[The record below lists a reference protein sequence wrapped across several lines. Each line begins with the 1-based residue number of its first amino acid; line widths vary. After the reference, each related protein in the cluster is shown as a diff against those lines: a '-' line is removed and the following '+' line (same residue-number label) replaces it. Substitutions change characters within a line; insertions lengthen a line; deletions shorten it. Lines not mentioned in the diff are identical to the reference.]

1 MSWTDSHP
9 IEPVVYRW
17 RVVGA
22 FVAALALVFSVAAP
36 AALPGIVGAV
46 AEAQTT
52 ALRAE
57 LDSADQL
64 SIPAGDTA
72 TFEGHFVDGGTVEE
86 LEFNAKASQL
96 EFEGAAYTLTI
107 DGEEIPVREG
117 DNLVV
122 DTTSNAATF
131 RVTGLNADV
140 PAGAAFSLETPAV
153 AEESELSGVSVDAR
167 GVAEETTDESTPE
180 SGETSE
186 APAEGGAPLEI
197 SDVDAAP
204 ARLMAAPNIAP
215 YAAGDITTYAAGDRT
230 ITLQNDGYQEKEF
243 RTYPYTRFIPNFKIP
258 VSELSGGKLNLPAGT
273 VVTLT
278 AKGNSGMASSPDD
291 FIVYYTNTNGGW
303 SEVKATYKKINA
315 TTYEVTLPQI
325 TIGGAAQIQFRGV
338 HRTNNN
344 TVFTASFT
352 APEQCK
358 SPVERRLAKRELT
371 AAEFTNGS
379 PVYVVTSEPVN
390 RTRNTSVLRR
400 QIDQGRDYQQV
411 GEKTPWVYNS
421 LAFNSS
427 DNWLYAVSQ
436 IRGENGDPCYPAGH
450 LLQINPATGV
460 VHDLGPILTSGS
472 TGTPFETSSDRDL
485 LNAGVY
491 TSEGF
496 FVANTS
502 TSGTRRLYRIDVD
515 NVTAK
520 RVFGNQQSFSEDWA
534 VLPQAQ
540 KYMWGF
546 QSRSK
551 AGDKLILERID
562 TQTGAVK
569 TWDLTGIKTL
579 DGHTIS
585 NPSASWGKAWTYSNG
600 NLGFGSGSSDANQL
614 GFELK
619 ISNPDS
625 ESPTFEL
632 VNIMNNLP
640 ASFNTDAA
648 SDLVPPPPALQSNIA
663 VKKQRSETKAVNGE
677 VRTFWTISVENTT
690 ANASSGGTF
699 WEYLPTDTHYGVNAS
714 GPTAKFEGFGPG
726 STLVNGRNPGPNE
739 IGPGAGIYAGMT
751 VPSGADGESRYMKGY
766 VGTLPGHA
774 KVEYVVSAPV
784 RTDKYGNLKTVC
796 SPNKV
801 AFQATDGEAG
811 SDNVATEACFSKV
824 AVDSAP
830 QPVPGAANEY
840 TAKYNVVVAAPDA
853 PGFDTNEVIYGK
865 LTDTPKFVGA
875 ATVTGATV
883 IFKDEFN
890 KPSQPQSYQGAGPYE
905 LNKNDTPKIIKPKGV
920 NGSSGQ
926 HVYEVTVRFKLDRSK
941 LDSTSVPAGYPSQP
955 AGNTRCYTKDGL
967 HEPNFGLMNE
977 AEMGG
982 WKDTSC
988 IPLESK
994 QMDVLL
1000 EKASYNPDKP
1010 KEIQTDRL
1018 LGGAQF
1024 TVHRGDAD
1032 GNLKLNADGTV
1043 NTDANPVV
1051 KQSTT
1056 TTTGRVKLEGLDAP
1070 GVYYLIE
1077 TKAPDGYNLLPA
1089 PIKFSTEWDQNGNA
1103 VIKVLSGGTAITSNR
1118 CAESDTAANCVK
1130 KIGVLQ
1136 VADITKGALPKTGGE
1151 GVGLWAL
1158 AGAAIV
1164 AAGCLALRRRPA

>member
-1 MSWTDSHP
+1 MSWTHSHP
-9 IEPVVYRW
+9 DEPVVYRW

-22 FVAALALVFSVAAP
+22 IVAALALVFSVAAP

-64 SIPAGDTA
+64 SVSAGDSA

-96 EFEGAAYTLTI
+96 EFEGAAFTLTI
-107 DGEEIPVREG
+107 DGEDIPVREG

-140 PAGAAFSLETPAV
+140 PAGAAFSLKTPAV
-153 AEESELSGVSVDAR
+153 AEESELSGMSVDAR
-167 GVAEETTDESTPE
+167 GVAEENASASANEESE
-180 SGETSE
+180 ASE
-186 APAEGGAPLEI
+186 APAEDGEPLEV

-204 ARLMAAPNIAP
+204 ARLMAAPNITP
-215 YAAGDITTYAAGDRT
+215 YAAGNQT
-230 ITLQNDGYQEKEF
+230 ITMQNDGYVTPKDQS
-243 RTYPYTRFIPNFKIP
+243 RFIPNFKIP
-258 VSELSGGKLNLPAGT
+258 ASELTGGTLTIPAGT
-273 VVTLT
+273 VVTLKSNET
-278 AKGNSGMASSPDD
+278 IYLSQDSSDMT
-291 FIVYYTNTNGGW
+291 VYYTTASGW
-303 SEVKATYKKINA
+303 AEVKATYKKIGA
-315 TTYEVTLPQI
+315 KEYQVTLPEFI
-325 TIGGAAQIQFRGV
+325 IGGDAQIQFKGV
-338 HRTNNN
+338 HRGRTS
-344 TVFTASFT
+344 TVFTASFSVPPVDCSA
-352 APEQCK
+352 APK
-358 SPVERRLAKRELT
+358 VESKYPPRQLT
-371 AAEFTNGS
+371 AEEYADGN
-379 PVYVVTSEPVN
+379 PVYVVTSTPEDLK
-390 RTRNTSVLRR
+390 RNKSILSR
-400 QIDQGRDYQQV
+400 QIDRGRSYQQV
-411 GEKTPWVYNS
+411 GAESPWVYNS
-421 LAFNSS
+421 LAFNTN

-436 IRGENGDPCYPAGH
+436 ARGLSGDPCLPAGN
-450 LLQINPATGV
+450 LLQINPATGE
-460 VHDLGPILTSGS
+460 VHNLGPILAPG
-472 TGTPFETSSDRDL
+472 TGDMAFESNKDRDF
-485 LNAGVY
+485 LNTGVY

-496 FVANTS
+496 FVGNTAV
-502 TSGTRRLYRIDVD
+502 SGTRRLYKVDID
-515 NVTAK
+515 NVTAQ
-520 RVFGNQQSFSEDWA
+520 RVFGTQQSFSEDWA

-546 QSRSK
+546 QSK
-551 AGDKLILERID
+551 AKAEKKLILERID
-562 TQTGAVK
+562 TQTGAIK
-569 TWDLTGIKTL
+569 TWDLTGMTTL
-579 DGHTIS
+579 DGRTVS

-600 NLGFGSGSSDANQL
+600 DLGFGSGSKDANQL

-619 ISNPDS
+619 ITNPDS
-625 ESPTFEL
+625 DSPKFEL
-632 VNIMNNLP
+632 VNIMDNLP

-648 SDLVPPPPALQSNIA
+648 SDLLPPPPELQSNIA
-663 VKKQRSETKAVNGE
+663 VKKQRSETKVVNGE
-677 VRTFWTISVENTT
+677 LRTFWTISVENTT
-690 ANASSGGTF
+690 DNASSGGTF
-699 WEYLPTDTHYGVNAS
+699 WEYLPTDTHYGVNAT
-714 GPTAKFEGFGPG
+714 GPTARFEGFGPG
-726 STLVNGRNPGPNE
+726 STVINGNMPGPDQY
-739 IGPGAGIYAGMT
+739 GSGTGIYAGMT
-751 VPSGADGESRYMKGY
+751 VPSGTDGESRYMKGF
-766 VGTLPGHA
+766 VGTLPGKA

-784 RTDKYGNLKTVC
+784 RKDEYGNLKTVC

-801 AFQATDGEAG
+801 AFQATDGELSPADD
-811 SDNVATEACFSKV
+811 DNVATEACFNKV
-824 AVDSAP
+824 AVDSTP

-840 TAKYNVVVAAPDA
+840 TAKYNVVVEAPDA
-853 PGFDTNEVIYGK
+853 PGFDTNDVIYGK
-865 LTDTPKFVGA
+865 LTDTPRFVGA

-890 KPSQPQSYQGAGPYE
+890 KTSQPRAYQGAGPFE

-920 NGSSGQ
+920 DGSTGQ

-955 AGNTRCYTKDGL
+955 SGNTRCYTKGGL
-967 HEPNFGLMNE
+967 YEPKFGLMNE

-982 WKDTSC
+982 WKDTDC
-988 IPLESK
+988 IPLETK
-994 QMDVLL
+994 ETMDVLL
-1000 EKASYNPDKP
+1000 EKASYSPDNPD
-1010 KEIQTDRL
+1010 EIQTDGL

-1024 TVHRGDAD
+1024 TVHRSDAN
-1032 GNLKLNADGTV
+1032 GNLKLNADGSV
-1043 NTDANPVV
+1043 NVDANPVV

-1077 TKAPDGYNLLPA
+1077 TKAPNGYNLLPA

-1158 AGAAIV
+1158 AGGAIV

>member
-1 MSWTDSHP
+1 MSWTDAHP
-9 IEPVVYRW
+9 AEPVVYRW
-17 RVVGA
+17 RA
-22 FVAALALVFSVAAP
+22 FAAFIAALALIVGVAAP

-52 ALRAE
+52 ALRTE

-64 SIPAGDTA
+64 SLTAGDSA
-72 TFEGHFVDGGTVEE
+72 TFEGHFVDAGTVEE
-86 LEFNAKASQL
+86 LEFTVETAGL
-96 EFEGAAYTLTI
+96 EFEGSAYTLTI

-122 DTTSNAATF
+122 KSTSSSVTF
-131 RVTGLNADV
+131 RITGLSTDV
-140 PAGAAFSLETPAV
+140 PAGAAFSLKTPAV
-153 AEESELSGVSVDAR
+153 AEDSELSGMSVDVR
-167 GVAEETTDESTPE
+167 GVAEETPSTSSTESSETPE
-180 SGETSE
+180 APSE
-186 APAEGGAPLEI
+186 VTEPLEI
-197 SDVDAAP
+197 ADVDEAP
-204 ARLMAAPNIAP
+204 ARLMAAPNITP
-215 YAAGDITTYAAGDRT
+215 YAAGDRT
-230 ITLQNDGYQEKEF
+230 ITMQNDGYVLKGS
-243 RTYPYTRFIPNFKIP
+243 RYIPNFKIP
-258 VSELSGGKLNLPAGT
+258 SDELFGGQLSIPQGT
-273 VVTLT
+273 VVTL
-278 AKGNSGMASSPDD
+278 KSSVNSNLSTNPEDLT
-291 FIVYYTNTNGGW
+291 IYYTGANGGW
-303 SEVKATYKKINA
+303 YEAKATYKKISA
-315 TTYEVTLPQI
+315 KEYQVTLPRI
-325 TIGGAAQIQFRGV
+325 TIGGNAQIQFKGV
-338 HRTNNN
+338 HRGPVN

-352 APEQCK
+352 VPAKEECQD
-358 SPVERRLAKRELT
+358 PVTSRQPKRDLT
-371 AAEFTNGS
+371 PAEFADGS
-379 PVYVVTSEPVN
+379 PVYVVTSEPKD
-390 RTRNTSVLRR
+390 LRR
-400 QIDQGRDYQQV
+400 DTSILSRQVKQGRDFRQV
-411 GEKTPWVYNS
+411 GEPTPWVYNA
-421 LAFNSS
+421 LAFDSS

-436 IRGENGDPCYPAGH
+436 SRGRNGDPCYPAGN
-450 LLQINPATGV
+450 LLQINPATGEV
-460 VHDLGPILTSGS
+460 YNLGPILKAGS
-472 TGTPFETSSDRDL
+472 TGTPFETSGDRDL

-496 FVANTS
+496 FVGNTS
-502 TSGTRRLYRIDVD
+502 TSGSRHLYKVDVD
-515 NVTAK
+515 KVTAQ
-520 RVFGNQQSFSEDWA
+520 RVLGSQKSYSEDWA

-546 QSRSK
+546 QSEAQ

-562 TQTGAVK
+562 TQTGDIR

-579 DGHTIS
+579 DGRTIS

-600 NLGFGSGSSDANQL
+600 NLGFGSGSANANQL

-619 ISNPDS
+619 ITNPDDD
-625 ESPTFEL
+625 SPKFEL

-663 VKKQRSETKAVNGE
+663 VKKQRSETKIVNGE
-677 VRTFWTISVENTT
+677 VRTFWTISLENTT
-690 ANASSGGTF
+690 DNASSGGTF
-699 WEYLPTDTHYGVNAS
+699 WEYLPTDTHYGVNATD
-714 GPTAKFEGFGPG
+714 PKAKFEGFGPG
-726 STLVNGRNPGPNE
+726 STVVNGRGPGPNE
-739 IGPGAGIYAGMT
+739 IKPESGIYAGMD
-751 VPSGADGESRYMKGY
+751 VPSATSGEVGYMKGY

-784 RTDKYGNLKTVC
+784 RKDENGNLKTVC

-801 AFQATDGEAG
+801 AFQATDGESSPAED
-811 SDNVATEACFSKV
+811 DNVATEACFNKV
-824 AVDSAP
+824 AVDSKP

-840 TAKYNVVVAAPDA
+840 TAKYNVVVEAPDA

-875 ATVTGATV
+875 ATVTGASV
-883 IFKDEFN
+883 VFKDEFN
-890 KPSQPQSYQGAGPYE
+890 KTSQPQSYPGTGPYE
-905 LNKNDTPKIIKPKGV
+905 LNKNDTPKIIKPKSKGV
-920 NGSSGQ
+920 GGSTGQ

-955 AGNTRCYTKDGL
+955 AGNSRCYTKGGL
-967 HEPNFGLMNE
+967 HEPKFGLMNE

-982 WKDTSC
+982 WKDTDC
-988 IPLESK
+988 IPLETK
-994 QMDVLL
+994 EMDVLL

-1010 KEIQTDRL
+1010 NEIQTDRL
-1018 LGGAQF
+1018 LDGAEF

-1032 GNLKLNADGTV
+1032 GNLKLNADGSV
-1043 NTDANPVV
+1043 NVDANPVV

-1077 TKAPDGYNLLPA
+1077 TKAPNGYNLLPA

-1158 AGAAIV
+1158 AGGAIV

>member
-1 MSWTDSHP
+1 MSWTHSHP
-9 IEPVVYRW
+9 DEPVVYRW

-64 SIPAGDTA
+64 SIPAGDSA
-72 TFEGHFVDGGTVEE
+72 TFEGRFVDGGTVEE
-86 LEFNAKASQL
+86 LEFSAKVSQL
-96 EFEGAAYTLTI
+96 EFEGAAFTLTI
-107 DGEEIPVREG
+107 DGEEVPVREG

-122 DTTSNAATF
+122 DTTSNAVAF
-131 RVTGLNADV
+131 RVTGLNVDV
-140 PAGAAFSLETPAV
+140 PAGAAFSLTTPAI
-153 AEESELSGVSVDAR
+153 AEESDLRGMSVDVR
-167 GVAEETTDESTPE
+167 GVAEETASTSADDESKA
-180 SGETSE
+180 SE
-186 APAEGGAPLEI
+186 APAEDGESLEV

-204 ARLMAAPNIAP
+204 ERLMAAPNITP
-215 YAAGDITTYAAGDRT
+215 YAAGDHT
-230 ITLQNDGYQEKEF
+230 ITMQNDGYVLKGS
-243 RTYPYTRFIPNFKIP
+243 RYIPNFKIP
-258 VSELSGGKLNLPAGT
+258 ATELPTGRMTIPNGT
-273 VVTLT
+273 VVTL
-278 AKGNSGMASSPDD
+278 KSNVNSYLSTNPDD
-291 FIVYYTNTNGGW
+291 LTIYYTGANGGW
-303 SEVKATYKKINA
+303 YEAKATYKKISA
-315 TTYEVTLPQI
+315 KEYQVTLPQI
-325 TIGGAAQIQFRGV
+325 TIGGNAQIQFKGV
-338 HRTNNN
+338 HRGPAT

-352 APEQCK
+352 VPEPEQCK
-358 SPVERRLAKRELT
+358 EDTTVEPRQPKRELT
-371 AAEFTNGS
+371 AEEYSDGS
-379 PVYVVTSEPVN
+379 PVYVVTSEPKD
-390 RTRNTSVLRR
+390 LRR
-400 QIDQGRDYQQV
+400 DTSILSRQVNHGRDFRSV
-411 GEKTPWVYNS
+411 GEKSPWVYNA
-421 LAFNSS
+421 LAFNTN

-436 IRGENGDPCYPAGH
+436 KRGLNGDPCYPAGN
-450 LLQINPATGV
+450 LLQINPATGE
-460 VHDLGPILTSGS
+460 VHNLGPIRAPGS
-472 TGTPFETSSDRDL
+472 SGTPFESEADRDF

-496 FVANTS
+496 FVGNAS
-502 TSGTRRLYRIDVD
+502 TSGTRHLYKIDPD
-515 NVTAK
+515 KLTAD
-520 RVFGNQQSFSEDWA
+520 RTLSNAESFAEDWA

-546 QSRSK
+546 RSK
-551 AGDKLILERID
+551 AKAGDRLILERID
-562 TQTGAVK
+562 TQTGAIK

-579 DGHTIS
+579 DGRTIS

-600 NLGFGSGSSDANQL
+600 NLGFGSGSKDANQL

-619 ISNPDS
+619 ITNPDS
-625 ESPTFEL
+625 DSPTFEL
-632 VNIMNNLP
+632 VNIMDNLP

-648 SDLVPPPPALQSNIA
+648 SDLVPPPPELQSNIA
-663 VKKQRSETKAVNGE
+663 VKKQRSETKVVNGE

-690 ANASSGGTF
+690 DNTSSGGTF

-714 GPTAKFEGFGPG
+714 GPTAEFEGFGAG
-726 STLVNGRNPGPNE
+726 STQVNGHMPGPDQ
-739 IGPGAGIYAGMT
+739 IAPGTGIYAGMT
-751 VPSGADGESRYMKGY
+751 LPSATAGESRYMMGY

-774 KVEYVVSAPV
+774 KVEFVVSAPV
-784 RTDKYGNLKTVC
+784 RKDEDGNLKTVC

-801 AFQATDGEAG
+801 AFQATDGESSPAED
-811 SDNVATEACFSKV
+811 DNVATEACFNKV
-824 AVDSAP
+824 AVDSTP

-840 TAKYNVVVAAPDA
+840 TAKYNVVVEAPDA
-853 PGFDTNEVIYGK
+853 PGFDTNDVIYGK
-865 LTDTPKFVGA
+865 LTDTPRFVGA

-890 KPSQPQSYQGAGPYE
+890 KTSQPRAYQGAGPFE

-920 NGSSGQ
+920 EGSTGQ
-926 HVYEVTVRFKLDRSK
+926 HVYEITVRFKLDRSK

-955 AGNTRCYTKDGL
+955 AGNTRCYIKDGL

-982 WKDTSC
+982 WKDTDC
-988 IPLESK
+988 IPLETK
-994 QMDVLL
+994 ETMDVLL
-1000 EKASYNPDKP
+1000 EKASYNPDNP
-1010 KEIQTDRL
+1010 DEIQTDGL

-1024 TVHRGDAD
+1024 TVHRADAD
-1032 GNLKLNADGTV
+1032 GNLKLNTDGSV

-1077 TKAPDGYNLLPA
+1077 TKAPNGYNLLPA

-1103 VIKVLSGGTAITSNR
+1103 VIKVLSGKTAITSNR

-1164 AAGCLALRRRPA
+1164 AAGCLALRRRRV

>member
-9 IEPVVYRW
+9 VEPVVYRW
-17 RVVGA
+17 RALAA
-22 FVAALALVFSVAAP
+22 FIAALALVVGVAAP

-52 ALRAE
+52 TLRTK

-64 SIPAGDTA
+64 SLTVGDSA
-72 TFEGHFVDGGTVEE
+72 TFEGHFVDAGTVEE
-86 LEFNAKASQL
+86 LEFTVETAGL
-96 EFEGAAYTLTI
+96 EFDGSAYTLTI
-107 DGEEIPVREG
+107 DGEVIPVREG

-122 DTTSNAATF
+122 KSTSSSVTF
-131 RVTGLNADV
+131 RIAGLSTDV
-140 PAGAAFSLETPAV
+140 PAGAAFSLKIPAV
-153 AEESELSGVSVDAR
+153 AEESELSGMSVDVR
-167 GVAEETTDESTPE
+167 GVAEETTSTSSPE
-180 SGETSE
+180 SSE
-186 APAEGGAPLEI
+186 ALEAPSEVTEPLDI
-197 SDVDAAP
+197 ADVDEAP
-204 ARLMAAPNIAP
+204 ARLMAAPNITP
-215 YAAGDITTYAAGDRT
+215 YAAGDRT
-230 ITLQNDGYQEKEF
+230 ITMKNDGYVLKGS
-243 RTYPYTRFIPNFKIP
+243 RYIPNFKIP
-258 VSELSGGKLNLPAGT
+258 SGELFGGQLSIPQGT
-273 VVTLT
+273 VVTL
-278 AKGNSGMASSPDD
+278 KSSVNSYLSTNPDD
-291 FIVYYTNTNGGW
+291 LTIYYTGANGGW
-303 SEVKATYKKINA
+303 YEAKVTYKRISAKEYQVI
-315 TTYEVTLPQI
+315 LPQI
-325 TIGGAAQIQFRGV
+325 TIGGTAQIQFKGV
-338 HRTNNN
+338 HRGPAD

-352 APEQCK
+352 VPAKEECQD
-358 SPVERRLAKRELT
+358 PVTSRQPKRDLT
-371 AAEFTNGS
+371 PAEFADGS
-379 PVYVVTSEPVN
+379 PVYVVTSEPKD
-390 RTRNTSVLRR
+390 LRR
-400 QIDQGRDYQQV
+400 DTSILSRQVNQGRDFRQV
-411 GEKTPWVYNS
+411 GESTPWVYNA
-421 LAFNSS
+421 LAFDSS

-436 IRGENGDPCYPAGH
+436 IRGQNGDPCYPAGN
-450 LLQINPATGV
+450 LLQINPATGEV
-460 VHDLGPILTSGS
+460 YNLGPILKAGS
-472 TGTPFETSSDRDL
+472 TGTPFETSGDRDL

-496 FVANTS
+496 FVGNTS
-502 TSGTRRLYRIDVD
+502 TSGSRHFYKVDVD
-515 NVTAK
+515 KVTAQ
-520 RVFGNQQSFSEDWA
+520 RVLGSQKSYSEDWA

-546 QSRSK
+546 QSK
-551 AGDKLILERID
+551 AQAGDKLILERID
-562 TQTGAVK
+562 TQTGDIR

-579 DGHTIS
+579 DGRTIS

-600 NLGFGSGSSDANQL
+600 NLGFGSGSANANQL

-619 ISNPDS
+619 ITNPDDD
-625 ESPTFEL
+625 SPKFEL

-663 VKKQRSETKAVNGE
+663 VKKQRSETKVVDGE

-690 ANASSGGTF
+690 DNTSSGGTF

-726 STLVNGRNPGPNE
+726 STVVNGRGPGPNE
-739 IGPGAGIYAGMT
+739 IKPESGIYAGMD
-751 VPSGADGESRYMKGY
+751 VPSATSGEVGYMKGY

-784 RTDKYGNLKTVC
+784 RKDENGNLKTVC

-801 AFQATDGEAG
+801 AFQATDGESSPAED
-811 SDNVATEACFSKV
+811 DNVATEACFNKV
-824 AVDSAP
+824 AVDSTP

-840 TAKYNVVVAAPDA
+840 TAKYNVVVEAPDA
-853 PGFDTNEVIYGK
+853 PGFDTNDVIYGK

-883 IFKDEFN
+883 VFKDEFN
-890 KPSQPQSYQGAGPYE
+890 RTSQPQSYLGAGPYE
-905 LNKNDTPKIIKPKGV
+905 LNKNDTPKIIKPKSKGV
-920 NGSSGQ
+920 GGSTGQ

-977 AEMGG
+977 AEIGG
-982 WKDTSC
+982 WKDTDC
-988 IPLESK
+988 IPLETK
-994 QMDVLL
+994 ETMDVLL
-1000 EKASYNPDKP
+1000 EKASYNPDNP
-1010 KEIQTDRL
+1010 DEIQTDGL

-1024 TVHRGDAD
+1024 TVHRGDAN
-1032 GNLKLNADGTV
+1032 GNLKLNADGSV
-1043 NTDANPVV
+1043 NADANPVV

-1077 TKAPDGYNLLPA
+1077 TKAPNGYNLLPA

-1118 CAESDTAANCVK
+1118 CAESDTSANCVK

-1158 AGAAIV
+1158 AGGAIV
-1164 AAGCLALRRRPA
+1164 AAGCLALRRRWA

>member
-9 IEPVVYRW
+9 VEPVVYRW
-17 RVVGA
+17 RALAA
-22 FVAALALVFSVAAP
+22 FIAALALVVGVAAP

-52 ALRAE
+52 ALRTE

-64 SIPAGDTA
+64 SLTAGDSA
-72 TFEGHFVDGGTVEE
+72 TFEGHFVDAGTVEE
-86 LEFNAKASQL
+86 LEFTVETAGL
-96 EFEGAAYTLTI
+96 EFEGSAYTLTI

-122 DTTSNAATF
+122 KSTSSSVTF
-131 RVTGLNADV
+131 RITGLSTDV
-140 PAGAAFSLETPAV
+140 PAGAAFSLKTPAV
-153 AEESELSGVSVDAR
+153 AEDSELSGMSVDVR
-167 GVAEETTDESTPE
+167 GVAEETPTRIRPSTESSETPE
-180 SGETSE
+180 APSE
-186 APAEGGAPLEI
+186 VTEPLEI
-197 SDVDAAP
+197 ADVDEAP
-204 ARLMAAPNIAP
+204 ARLMAAPNITP
-215 YAAGDITTYAAGDRT
+215 YAAGDRT
-230 ITLQNDGYQEKEF
+230 ITMQNDGYVLKGS
-243 RTYPYTRFIPNFKIP
+243 RYIPNFKIP
-258 VSELSGGKLNLPAGT
+258 AGELFGGQLSIPQGT
-273 VVTLT
+273 VVTL
-278 AKGNSGMASSPDD
+278 KSSVNSYLSTNPDD
-291 FIVYYTNTNGGW
+291 LTIYYTGANGGW
-303 SEVKATYKKINA
+303 YEAKVTYKRISAKEYQVI
-315 TTYEVTLPQI
+315 LPQI
-325 TIGGAAQIQFRGV
+325 TIGGTAQIQFKGV
-338 HRTNNN
+338 HRGPAN

-352 APEQCK
+352 VPAKEECQD
-358 SPVERRLAKRELT
+358 PVTSRQPKRDLT
-371 AAEFTNGS
+371 PAEFADGS
-379 PVYVVTSEPVN
+379 PVYVVTSEPKD
-390 RTRNTSVLRR
+390 LRR
-400 QIDQGRDYQQV
+400 DTSILSRQVNQGRDFRQV
-411 GEKTPWVYNS
+411 GESTPWVYNA
-421 LAFNSS
+421 LAFDSS

-436 IRGENGDPCYPAGH
+436 SRGRNGDPCYPAGN
-450 LLQINPATGV
+450 LLQINPATGEV
-460 VHDLGPILTSGS
+460 YNLGPILKAGS
-472 TGTPFETSSDRDL
+472 TGTPFETSGDRDV

-502 TSGTRRLYRIDVD
+502 TSGSRHLYKVDVD
-515 NVTAK
+515 KVTAQ
-520 RVFGNQQSFSEDWA
+520 RVLGSQKSYSEDWA

-546 QSRSK
+546 QSK
-551 AGDKLILERID
+551 AQAGDKLILERID
-562 TQTGAVK
+562 TQTGDIR
-569 TWDLTGIKTL
+569 TWDLTGIKTF
-579 DGHTIS
+579 DGRTIS

-600 NLGFGSGSSDANQL
+600 NLGFGSGSANANQL

-619 ISNPDS
+619 ITNPDDD
-625 ESPTFEL
+625 SPKFEL

-648 SDLVPPPPALQSNIA
+648 SDLVPPPPGLQSNIA
-663 VKKQRSETKAVNGE
+663 VKKQRSETKVVNGE

-690 ANASSGGTF
+690 DNTSSGGTF

-714 GPTAKFEGFGPG
+714 GPTAKFEGFGAG
-726 STLVNGRNPGPNE
+726 STEVNGQKPGPDQ
-739 IGPGAGIYAGMT
+739 IAPGTGIYAGMI
-751 VPSGADGESRYMKGY
+751 VPSGADGESRYMMGY

-784 RTDKYGNLKTVC
+784 RTDEYGNLKTVC

-801 AFQATDGEAG
+801 AFQATDGESSPAED
-811 SDNVATEACFSKV
+811 DNVATEACFNKV
-824 AVDSAP
+824 AVDSTP

-840 TAKYNVVVAAPDA
+840 TAKYNVVVEAPDA
-853 PGFDTNEVIYGK
+853 PGFDTNDVIYGK
-865 LTDTPKFVGA
+865 LTDTPRFVGA

-890 KPSQPQSYQGAGPYE
+890 KTSQPRAYQGAGPFE

-920 NGSSGQ
+920 DGSTGQ

-955 AGNTRCYTKDGL
+955 SGNTRCYTKGGL
-967 HEPNFGLMNE
+967 YEPKFGLMNE

-982 WKDTSC
+982 WKDTDC
-988 IPLESK
+988 IPLGTKET
-994 QMDVLL
+994 MDVLL
-1000 EKASYNPDKP
+1000 EKASYNPDNP
-1010 KEIQTDRL
+1010 DEIQTDGL

-1024 TVHRGDAD
+1024 TVHRSDAN
-1032 GNLKLNADGTV
+1032 GNLKLNADGSV
-1043 NTDANPVV
+1043 NVDANPVV

-1077 TKAPDGYNLLPA
+1077 TKAPNGYNLLPA

-1164 AAGCLALRRRPA
+1164 AAGCLALRRRWV

>member
-22 FVAALALVFSVAAP
+22 FVVALALVFSVAAP

-96 EFEGAAYTLTI
+96 EFEGAAFTLTI

-122 DTTSNAATF
+122 DTTSNAVVF

-140 PAGAAFSLETPAV
+140 PEGAAFSLKTPAV
-153 AEESELSGVSVDAR
+153 AEESELSGMSVDAR
-167 GVAEETTDESTPE
+167 GVAEENASASANEESE
-180 SGETSE
+180 ASE
-186 APAEGGAPLEI
+186 APAEDGEPLEV
-197 SDVDAAP
+197 SDVDSAP
-204 ARLMAAPNIAP
+204 ARLMAAPNITP
-215 YAAGDITTYAAGDRT
+215 YAAGDHT
-230 ITLQNDGYQEKEF
+230 ITMQNDGYVLKG
-243 RTYPYTRFIPNFKIP
+243 TRYIPNFKIP
-258 VSELSGGKLNLPAGT
+258 SAELPTGRMTIPNGT
-273 VVTLT
+273 VVTL
-278 AKGNSGMASSPDD
+278 KSNVNSYLSTSPDD
-291 FIVYYTNTNGGW
+291 LTVYYTGANGGW
-303 SEVKATYKKINA
+303 YEAKATYKKISA
-315 TTYEVTLPQI
+315 KEYQVTLPQI
-325 TIGGAAQIQFRGV
+325 TIGGNAQIQFKGV
-338 HRTNNN
+338 HRGPDT

-352 APEQCK
+352 VPEPEQCK
-358 SPVERRLAKRELT
+358 EDTKKVARQPRRDLT
-371 AAEFTNGS
+371 DEEYTDGS
-379 PVYVVTSEPVN
+379 PVYVVTSEPKDL
-390 RTRNTSVLRR
+390 RRDTSVLSR
-400 QIDQGRDYQQV
+400 QVNHGRDFRPV
-411 GEKTPWVYNS
+411 GEKSPWVYNA
-421 LAFNSS
+421 LAFNSN

-436 IRGENGDPCYPAGH
+436 KRGLNGDPCYPAGN
-450 LLQINPATGV
+450 LLQINPATGE
-460 VHDLGPILTSGS
+460 VHNLGPILAPGS
-472 TGTPFETSSDRDL
+472 SGTPFESEGDRDF

-496 FVANTS
+496 FVGNAS
-502 TSGTRRLYRIDVD
+502 TSGTRHLYKIDPD
-515 NVTAK
+515 KLTAD
-520 RVFGNQQSFSEDWA
+520 RTLRSAESFAEDWA

-546 QSRSK
+546 QSTAK
-551 AGDKLILERID
+551 AGNSLILERID
-562 TQTGAVK
+562 TQTGAIQ
-569 TWDLTGIKTL
+569 TWDLTKKLKTL
-579 DGHTIS
+579 DGRTIS

-600 NLGFGSGSSDANQL
+600 NLGFGSGSKDANQL

-619 ISNPDS
+619 ITNPDS
-625 ESPTFEL
+625 GSPKFEL
-632 VNIMNNLP
+632 VNIMDNLP

-648 SDLVPPPPALQSNIA
+648 SDLLPPPSILRSNLA
-663 VKKQRSETKAVNGE
+663 VKKQRSETKVVNGE

-690 ANASSGGTF
+690 DNTSSGGTF
-699 WEYLPTDTHYGVNAS
+699 WEYLPTDTHYGVNAT
-714 GPTAKFEGFGPG
+714 GPTAKFEGFGEG
-726 STLVNGRNPGPNE
+726 STEVNGHKPGPDQ
-739 IGPGAGIYAGMT
+739 IAPGTGIYAGMT

-883 IFKDEFN
+883 VFKDEFN
-890 KPSQPQSYQGAGPYE
+890 KTSQPQSYQGAGPYE

-926 HVYEVTVRFKLDRSK
+926 HVYEVTVRFKLDRTK
-941 LDSTSVPAGYPSQP
+941 LNSTSVPAGYPSQP
-955 AGNTRCYTKDGL
+955 AGNSRCYTKDGL

-988 IPLESK
+988 IPLETK

-1000 EKASYNPDKP
+1000 EKVSYDPAAPDK
-1010 KEIQTDRL
+1010 IQTDEL
-1018 LGGAQF
+1018 LDGAQF

-1077 TKAPDGYNLLPA
+1077 TKAPKGYNLLPA

-1103 VIKVLSGGTAITSNR
+1103 VIKVLSGKTAITSNR

-1164 AAGCLALRRRPA
+1164 AAGCLALRRRRV

>member
-9 IEPVVYRW
+9 VEPVVYRW
-17 RVVGA
+17 RALAA
-22 FVAALALVFSVAAP
+22 FIAALALVVGVAAP

-52 ALRAE
+52 TLRTK

-64 SIPAGDTA
+64 SLTVGDSA
-72 TFEGHFVDGGTVEE
+72 TFEGHFVDAGTVEE
-86 LEFNAKASQL
+86 LEFTVETAGL
-96 EFEGAAYTLTI
+96 EFDGSAYTLTI
-107 DGEEIPVREG
+107 DGEVIPVREG

-122 DTTSNAATF
+122 KSTSSSVTF
-131 RVTGLNADV
+131 RIAGLSTDV
-140 PAGAAFSLETPAV
+140 PAGAAFSLKIPAV
-153 AEESELSGVSVDAR
+153 AEESELSGMSVDVR
-167 GVAEETTDESTPE
+167 GVAEETTSTSSPE
-180 SGETSE
+180 SSE
-186 APAEGGAPLEI
+186 ALEAPSEVTEPLDI
-197 SDVDAAP
+197 ADVDAAP
-204 ARLMAAPNIAP
+204 ARLMAAPNITP
-215 YAAGDITTYAAGDRT
+215 YAAGDRT
-230 ITLQNDGYQEKEF
+230 ITMVNDGYVLKGS
-243 RTYPYTRFIPNFKIP
+243 RYIPNFKIP
-258 VSELSGGKLNLPAGT
+258 AGELFGGQLSIPQGT
-273 VVTLT
+273 VVTL
-278 AKGNSGMASSPDD
+278 KSSVNSYLSTNPDD
-291 FIVYYTNTNGGW
+291 LTIYYTGANGGW
-303 SEVKATYKKINA
+303 YEAKVTYKRISAKEYQVI
-315 TTYEVTLPQI
+315 LPQI
-325 TIGGAAQIQFRGV
+325 TIGGTAQIQFKGV
-338 HRTNNN
+338 HRGPAD

-352 APEQCK
+352 VPAKEECQD
-358 SPVERRLAKRELT
+358 PVTSRQPKRDLT
-371 AAEFTNGS
+371 PAEFADGS
-379 PVYVVTSEPVN
+379 PVYVVTSEPKD
-390 RTRNTSVLRR
+390 LRR
-400 QIDQGRDYQQV
+400 DTSILSRQVNQGRDFRQV
-411 GEKTPWVYNS
+411 GESTPWVYNA
-421 LAFNSS
+421 LAFDSS

-436 IRGENGDPCYPAGH
+436 IRGQNGDPCYPAGN
-450 LLQINPATGV
+450 LLQINPATGEV
-460 VHDLGPILTSGS
+460 YNLGPILKAGS
-472 TGTPFETSSDRDL
+472 TGTPFETSGDRDL

-496 FVANTS
+496 FVGNTS
-502 TSGTRRLYRIDVD
+502 TSGSRHLYKVDVD
-515 NVTAK
+515 KVTAQ
-520 RVFGNQQSFSEDWA
+520 RVLGSQKSYSEDWA

-546 QSRSK
+546 QSK
-551 AGDKLILERID
+551 AQAGDKLILERID
-562 TQTGAVK
+562 TQTGDIR

-579 DGHTIS
+579 DGRTIS

-600 NLGFGSGSSDANQL
+600 NLGFGSGSANANQL

-619 ISNPDS
+619 ITNPDDD
-625 ESPTFEL
+625 SPKFEL

-663 VKKQRSETKAVNGE
+663 VKKQRSETKVVDGE

-690 ANASSGGTF
+690 DNASSGGTF
-699 WEYLPTDTHYGVNAS
+699 WEYLPTDTHYGVNATD
-714 GPTAKFEGFGPG
+714 PTAKFEGFGPG
-726 STLVNGRNPGPNE
+726 STVVNGRGPGPNE
-739 IGPGAGIYAGMT
+739 IKPESGIYAGMD
-751 VPSGADGESRYMKGY
+751 VPSATSGEVGYMKGY

-784 RTDKYGNLKTVC
+784 RKDENGNLKTVC

-801 AFQATDGEAG
+801 AFQATDGESSPAED
-811 SDNVATEACFSKV
+811 DNVATEACLNKV
-824 AVDSAP
+824 AVDNTP
-830 QPVPGAANEY
+830 QPVLGAVNEY
-840 TAKYNVVVAAPDA
+840 TAKYNVVVEAPDA
-853 PGFDTNEVIYGK
+853 PGFDTNDVIYGK

-883 IFKDEFN
+883 VFKDEFN
-890 KPSQPQSYQGAGPYE
+890 RTSQPQSYLGAGPYE
-905 LNKNDTPKIIKPKGV
+905 LNKNDTPKIIKPKSKGV
-920 NGSSGQ
+920 GGSTGQ

-977 AEMGG
+977 AEIGG
-982 WKDTSC
+982 WKDTDC
-988 IPLESK
+988 IPLETK
-994 QMDVLL
+994 ETMDVLL
-1000 EKASYNPDKP
+1000 EKASYNPDNP
-1010 KEIQTDRL
+1010 DEIQTDGL

-1024 TVHRGDAD
+1024 TVHRGDAN
-1032 GNLKLNADGTV
+1032 GNLKLNADGSV
-1043 NTDANPVV
+1043 NVDANPVV

-1077 TKAPDGYNLLPA
+1077 TKAPNGYNLLPA

-1164 AAGCLALRRRPA
+1164 AAGCLALRRRWV

>member
-9 IEPVVYRW
+9 IEPVLYRW

-86 LEFNAKASQL
+86 LEFSATVPQL

-153 AEESELSGVSVDAR
+153 AEESELSGVSVDVR
-167 GVAEETTDESTPE
+167 GVAEENASASADEDSE
-180 SGETSE
+180 VSE
-186 APAEGGAPLEI
+186 APTDDGEPLEV

-204 ARLMAAPNIAP
+204 ARLMTAPSITTF
-215 YAAGDITTYAAGDRT
+215 AAGTRT
-230 ITLQNDGYQEKEF
+230 ITMQNDGYVLKG
-243 RTYPYTRFIPNFKIP
+243 TRYIPNFKIP
-258 VSELSGGKLNLPAGT
+258 SAELPTGRMTIPNGT
-273 VVTLT
+273 VVTL
-278 AKGNSGMASSPDD
+278 KSNVNSYLSTSPDD
-291 FIVYYTNTNGGW
+291 LTVYYTGANGGW
-303 SEVKATYKKINA
+303 YEAKATYKKISA
-315 TTYEVTLPQI
+315 KEYQVTLPQI
-325 TIGGAAQIQFRGV
+325 TIGGNAQIQFKGV
-338 HRTNNN
+338 HRGPDT

-352 APEQCK
+352 VPEPEQCK
-358 SPVERRLAKRELT
+358 EDTKKVARQPRRDLT
-371 AAEFTNGS
+371 DEEYTDGS
-379 PVYVVTSEPVN
+379 PVYVVTSEPKDL
-390 RTRNTSVLRR
+390 RRDTSVLSR
-400 QIDQGRDYQQV
+400 QVNHGRDFRPV
-411 GEKTPWVYNS
+411 GEKSPWVYNA
-421 LAFNSS
+421 LAFNSN

-436 IRGENGDPCYPAGH
+436 KRGLNGDPCYPAGN
-450 LLQINPATGV
+450 LLQINPATGE
-460 VHDLGPILTSGS
+460 VHNLGPILAPGS
-472 TGTPFETSSDRDL
+472 SGTPFESEGDRDF

-496 FVANTS
+496 FVGNAS
-502 TSGTRRLYRIDVD
+502 TSGTRHLYKIDPD
-515 NVTAK
+515 KLTAD
-520 RVFGNQQSFSEDWA
+520 RTLRSAESFAEDWA

-546 QSRSK
+546 QSK
-551 AGDKLILERID
+551 AKADNSLILERID
-562 TQTGAVK
+562 TQTGAIQ
-569 TWDLTGIKTL
+569 TWDLTKKLKTL
-579 DGHTIS
+579 DGRTIS

-600 NLGFGSGSSDANQL
+600 NLGFGSGSKDANQL

-619 ISNPDS
+619 ITNPDS
-625 ESPTFEL
+625 GSPKFEL
-632 VNIMNNLP
+632 VNIMDNLP

-648 SDLVPPPPALQSNIA
+648 SDLLPPPSRLRSNIA
-663 VKKQRSETKAVNGE
+663 VKKQRSETKVVNGE

-690 ANASSGGTF
+690 DNTSSGGTF
-699 WEYLPTDTHYGVNAS
+699 WEYLPTDTHYGVNAT
-714 GPTAKFEGFGPG
+714 GPTAKFEGFGEG
-726 STLVNGRNPGPNE
+726 STEVNGHKPGPDQ
-739 IGPGAGIYAGMT
+739 IAPGTGIYAGMT

-883 IFKDEFN
+883 VFKDEFN
-890 KPSQPQSYQGAGPYE
+890 KTSQPQSYQGAGPYE

-926 HVYEVTVRFKLDRSK
+926 HVYEVTVRFKLDRTK
-941 LDSTSVPAGYPSQP
+941 LNSTSVPAGYPSQP
-955 AGNTRCYTKDGL
+955 AGNSRCYTKDGL

-988 IPLESK
+988 IPLETK

-1000 EKASYNPDKP
+1000 EKVSYDPAAPDK
-1010 KEIQTDRL
+1010 IQTDEL
-1018 LGGAQF
+1018 LDGAQF

-1130 KIGVLQ
+1130 KVGILQ

-1164 AAGCLALRRRPA
+1164 AAGCLALRRRWV

>member
-22 FVAALALVFSVAAP
+22 FVVALALVFSVAAP

-122 DTTSNAATF
+122 DTTSSAATF

-140 PAGAAFSLETPAV
+140 PAGAAFSLKTPAV
-153 AEESELSGVSVDAR
+153 AEESELSGMSIDAR
-167 GVAEETTDESTPE
+167 GVAEENASAPADEDSE
-180 SGETSE
+180 ASE
-186 APAEGGAPLEI
+186 APAEDGEPLEV

-204 ARLMAAPNIAP
+204 ARLMAAPNITP
-215 YAAGDITTYAAGDRT
+215 YAAGDHT
-230 ITLQNDGYQEKEF
+230 ITMQNDGYVLKG
-243 RTYPYTRFIPNFKIP
+243 TRYIPNFKIP
-258 VSELSGGKLNLPAGT
+258 SAELPTGRMTIPNGT
-273 VVTLT
+273 VVTL
-278 AKGNSGMASSPDD
+278 KSNVNSYLSTSPDD
-291 FIVYYTNTNGGW
+291 LTVYYTGANGGW
-303 SEVKATYKKINA
+303 YEAKATYKKISA
-315 TTYEVTLPQI
+315 KEYQVTLPQI
-325 TIGGAAQIQFRGV
+325 TIGGNAQIQFKGV
-338 HRTNNN
+338 HRGPDT

-352 APEQCK
+352 VPEPEQCK
-358 SPVERRLAKRELT
+358 EDTKKVARQPRRDLT
-371 AAEFTNGS
+371 DEEYTDGS
-379 PVYVVTSEPVN
+379 PVYVVTSEPKDL
-390 RTRNTSVLRR
+390 RRDTSVLSR
-400 QIDQGRDYQQV
+400 QVNHGRDFRPV
-411 GEKTPWVYNS
+411 GEKSPWVYNA
-421 LAFNSS
+421 LAFNSN

-436 IRGENGDPCYPAGH
+436 KRGLNGDPCYPAGN
-450 LLQINPATGV
+450 LLQINPATGE
-460 VHDLGPILTSGS
+460 VHNLGPILAPGS
-472 TGTPFETSSDRDL
+472 SGTPFESEGDRDF

-496 FVANTS
+496 FVGNAS
-502 TSGTRRLYRIDVD
+502 TSGTRHLYKIDPD
-515 NVTAK
+515 KLTAD
-520 RVFGNQQSFSEDWA
+520 RTLRSAESFAEDWA

-546 QSRSK
+546 QSK
-551 AGDKLILERID
+551 AKADNSLILERID
-562 TQTGAVK
+562 TQTGAIQ
-569 TWDLTGIKTL
+569 TWDLTKKLKTL
-579 DGHTIS
+579 DGRTIS

-600 NLGFGSGSSDANQL
+600 NLGFGSGSKDANQL

-619 ISNPDS
+619 ITNPDS
-625 ESPTFEL
+625 GSPKFEL
-632 VNIMNNLP
+632 VNIMDNLP

-648 SDLVPPPPALQSNIA
+648 SDLLPPPSRLRSNIA
-663 VKKQRSETKAVNGE
+663 VKKQRSETKVVNGE

-690 ANASSGGTF
+690 DNTSSGGTF
-699 WEYLPTDTHYGVNAS
+699 WEYLPTDTHYGVNAT
-714 GPTAKFEGFGPG
+714 GPTAKFEGFGEG
-726 STLVNGRNPGPNE
+726 STEVNGHKPGPDQ
-739 IGPGAGIYAGMT
+739 IAPGTGIYAGMT

-865 LTDTPKFVGA
+865 LTDAPKFVGA

-883 IFKDEFN
+883 VFKDEFN
-890 KPSQPQSYQGAGPYE
+890 KTSQPQSYQGAGPYE

-988 IPLESK
+988 IPLETK

-1000 EKASYNPDKP
+1000 EKVSYDPAAPDK
-1010 KEIQTDRL
+1010 IQTDEL
-1018 LGGAQF
+1018 LDGAQF

-1077 TKAPDGYNLLPA
+1077 TKAPNGYNLLPA
-1089 PIKFSTEWDQNGNA
+1089 PIKFSTKWDQNGNA
-1103 VIKVLSGGTAITSNR
+1103 VIEVLSGGTAITSNR

-1130 KIGVLQ
+1130 KVGILQ

-1164 AAGCLALRRRPA
+1164 AAGCLALRRRWA

>member
-1 MSWTDSHP
+1 MSWTHSHP
-9 IEPVVYRW
+9 DEPVVYRW

-64 SIPAGDTA
+64 SIPAGDSA
-72 TFEGHFVDGGTVEE
+72 TFEGRFVDGGTVEE
-86 LEFNAKASQL
+86 LEFSAKVSQL
-96 EFEGAAYTLTI
+96 EFEGAAFTLTI
-107 DGEEIPVREG
+107 DGEEVPVREG

-122 DTTSNAATF
+122 DTTSNAVAF
-131 RVTGLNADV
+131 RVTGLNVDV
-140 PAGAAFSLETPAV
+140 PAGAAFSLTTPAI
-153 AEESELSGVSVDAR
+153 AEESDLRGMSVDVR
-167 GVAEETTDESTPE
+167 GVAEETASTSADDESKA
-180 SGETSE
+180 SE
-186 APAEGGAPLEI
+186 APAEDGESLEV

-204 ARLMAAPNIAP
+204 ERLMAAPNITP
-215 YAAGDITTYAAGDRT
+215 YAAGDHT
-230 ITLQNDGYQEKEF
+230 ITMQNDGYVLKGS
-243 RTYPYTRFIPNFKIP
+243 RYIPNFKIP
-258 VSELSGGKLNLPAGT
+258 ATELPTGRMTIPNGT
-273 VVTLT
+273 VVTL
-278 AKGNSGMASSPDD
+278 KSNVNSYLSTNPDD
-291 FIVYYTNTNGGW
+291 LTIYYTGANGGW
-303 SEVKATYKKINA
+303 YEAKATYKKISA
-315 TTYEVTLPQI
+315 KEYQVTLPQI
-325 TIGGAAQIQFRGV
+325 TIGGNAQIQFKGV
-338 HRTNNN
+338 HRGPAT

-352 APEQCK
+352 VPEPEQCK
-358 SPVERRLAKRELT
+358 EDTTVEPRQPKRELT
-371 AAEFTNGS
+371 AEEYSDGS
-379 PVYVVTSEPVN
+379 PVYVVTSEPKD
-390 RTRNTSVLRR
+390 LRR
-400 QIDQGRDYQQV
+400 DTSILSRQVNHGRDFRSV
-411 GEKTPWVYNS
+411 GEKSPWVYNA
-421 LAFNSS
+421 LAFNTN
-427 DNWLYAVSQ
+427 DNWLYSVSQ
-436 IRGENGDPCYPAGH
+436 KRGLNGDPCYPAGN
-450 LLQINPATGV
+450 LLQINPATGE
-460 VHDLGPILTSGS
+460 VHNLGPIRAPGS
-472 TGTPFETSSDRDL
+472 SGTPFESEGDRDF

-496 FVANTS
+496 FVGNAS
-502 TSGTRRLYRIDVD
+502 TSGTRHLYKIDPD
-515 NVTAK
+515 KLTAD
-520 RVFGNQQSFSEDWA
+520 RTLSNAESFAEDWA

-546 QSRSK
+546 RSK
-551 AGDKLILERID
+551 AKAGDRLILERID
-562 TQTGAVK
+562 TQTGAIK

-579 DGHTIS
+579 DGRTIS

-600 NLGFGSGSSDANQL
+600 NLGFGSGSKDANQL

-619 ISNPDS
+619 ITNPDS
-625 ESPTFEL
+625 DSPTFEL
-632 VNIMNNLP
+632 VNIMDNLP

-648 SDLVPPPPALQSNIA
+648 SDLVPPPPELQSNIA
-663 VKKQRSETKAVNGE
+663 VKKQRSETKVVNGE

-690 ANASSGGTF
+690 DNTSSGGTF

-714 GPTAKFEGFGPG
+714 GPTAEFEGFGAG
-726 STLVNGRNPGPNE
+726 STQVNGHMPGPDQ
-739 IGPGAGIYAGMT
+739 IAPGTGIYAGMT
-751 VPSGADGESRYMKGY
+751 LPSATAGESRYMMGY

-774 KVEYVVSAPV
+774 KVEFVVSAPV
-784 RTDKYGNLKTVC
+784 RKDEDGNLKTVC

-801 AFQATDGEAG
+801 AFQATDGESSPAED
-811 SDNVATEACFSKV
+811 DNVATEACFNKV
-824 AVDSAP
+824 AVDSTP

-840 TAKYNVVVAAPDA
+840 TAKYNVVVEAPDA
-853 PGFDTNEVIYGK
+853 PGFDTNDVIYGR
-865 LTDTPKFVGA
+865 LTDTPRFVGA

-890 KPSQPQSYQGAGPYE
+890 KTSQPRAYQGAGPFE

-920 NGSSGQ
+920 EGSTGQ
-926 HVYEVTVRFKLDRSK
+926 HVYEITVRFKLDRSK

-955 AGNTRCYTKDGL
+955 AGNTRCYIKDGL

-982 WKDTSC
+982 WKDTDC
-988 IPLESK
+988 IPLETK
-994 QMDVLL
+994 ETMDVLL
-1000 EKASYNPDKP
+1000 EKASYNPDNP
-1010 KEIQTDRL
+1010 DEIQTDGL

-1024 TVHRGDAD
+1024 TVHRADAD
-1032 GNLKLNADGTV
+1032 GNLKLNTDGSV

-1077 TKAPDGYNLLPA
+1077 TKAPNGYNLLPA

-1103 VIKVLSGGTAITSNR
+1103 VIKVLSGKTAITSNR

-1164 AAGCLALRRRPA
+1164 AAGCLALRRRRV

>member
-1 MSWTDSHP
+1 MSWTDAHP
-9 IEPVVYRW
+9 AEPVVYRW
-17 RVVGA
+17 RA
-22 FVAALALVFSVAAP
+22 FAAFIAALALIVGVAAP

-52 ALRAE
+52 ALRTE

-64 SIPAGDTA
+64 SLTAGDSA
-72 TFEGHFVDGGTVEE
+72 TFEGHFVDAGTVEE
-86 LEFNAKASQL
+86 LEFTVETAGL
-96 EFEGAAYTLTI
+96 EFEGSAYTLTI

-122 DTTSNAATF
+122 KSTSSSVTF
-131 RVTGLNADV
+131 RITGLSTDV
-140 PAGAAFSLETPAV
+140 PAGAAFSLKTPAV
-153 AEESELSGVSVDAR
+153 AEDSELSGMSVDVR
-167 GVAEETTDESTPE
+167 GVAEETPSTSSTESSETPE
-180 SGETSE
+180 APSE
-186 APAEGGAPLEI
+186 VTEPLEI
-197 SDVDAAP
+197 ADVDEAP
-204 ARLMAAPNIAP
+204 ARLMAAPNITP
-215 YAAGDITTYAAGDRT
+215 YAAGDRT
-230 ITLQNDGYQEKEF
+230 ITMQNDGYVLKGS
-243 RTYPYTRFIPNFKIP
+243 RYIPNFKIP
-258 VSELSGGKLNLPAGT
+258 SDELFGGQLSIPQGT
-273 VVTLT
+273 VVTL
-278 AKGNSGMASSPDD
+278 KSSVNSNLSTNPEDLT
-291 FIVYYTNTNGGW
+291 IYYTGANGGW
-303 SEVKATYKKINA
+303 YEAKATYKKISA
-315 TTYEVTLPQI
+315 KEYQVTLPRI
-325 TIGGAAQIQFRGV
+325 TIGGNAQIQFKGV
-338 HRTNNN
+338 HRGPAN

-352 APEQCK
+352 VPAKEECQD
-358 SPVERRLAKRELT
+358 PVTSRQPKRDLT
-371 AAEFTNGS
+371 PAEFADGS
-379 PVYVVTSEPVN
+379 PVYVVTSEPKD
-390 RTRNTSVLRR
+390 LRR
-400 QIDQGRDYQQV
+400 DTSILSRQVKQGRDFRQV
-411 GEKTPWVYNS
+411 GEPTPWVYNA
-421 LAFNSS
+421 LAFDSS

-436 IRGENGDPCYPAGH
+436 SRGRNGDPCYPAGN
-450 LLQINPATGV
+450 LLQINPATGEV
-460 VHDLGPILTSGS
+460 YNLGPILKAGS
-472 TGTPFETSSDRDL
+472 TGTPFETSGDRDL

-496 FVANTS
+496 FVGNTS
-502 TSGTRRLYRIDVD
+502 TSGSRHLYKVDVD
-515 NVTAK
+515 KVTAQ
-520 RVFGNQQSFSEDWA
+520 RVLGSQKSYSEDWA

-546 QSRSK
+546 QSEAQ

-562 TQTGAVK
+562 TQTGDLR

-579 DGHTIS
+579 DGRTIS

-600 NLGFGSGSSDANQL
+600 NLGFGSGSANANQL

-619 ISNPDS
+619 ITNPDDD
-625 ESPTFEL
+625 SPKFEL

-663 VKKQRSETKAVNGE
+663 VKKQRSETKIVNGE
-677 VRTFWTISVENTT
+677 VRTFWTISLENTT
-690 ANASSGGTF
+690 DNASSGGTF
-699 WEYLPTDTHYGVNAS
+699 WEYLPTDTHYGVNATD
-714 GPTAKFEGFGPG
+714 PKAKFEGFGPG
-726 STLVNGRNPGPNE
+726 STVVNGRGPGPNE
-739 IGPGAGIYAGMT
+739 IKPESGIYAGMD
-751 VPSGADGESRYMKGY
+751 VPSATSGEVGYMKGY

-784 RTDKYGNLKTVC
+784 RKDENGNLKTVC

-801 AFQATDGEAG
+801 AFQATDGESSPAED
-811 SDNVATEACFSKV
+811 DNVATEACFNKV
-824 AVDSAP
+824 AVDSKP

-840 TAKYNVVVAAPDA
+840 TAKYNVVVEAPDA

-875 ATVTGATV
+875 ATVTGASV
-883 IFKDEFN
+883 VFKDEFN
-890 KPSQPQSYQGAGPYE
+890 KTSQPQSYPGAGPYE
-905 LNKNDTPKIIKPKGV
+905 LNKNDTPKIIKPKSKGV
-920 NGSSGQ
+920 GGSTGQ

-955 AGNTRCYTKDGL
+955 AGNSRCYTKGGL
-967 HEPNFGLMNE
+967 HEPKFGLMNE

-982 WKDTSC
+982 WKDTDC
-988 IPLESK
+988 IPLETK
-994 QMDVLL
+994 EMDVLL

-1010 KEIQTDRL
+1010 NEIQTDRL
-1018 LGGAQF
+1018 LDGAEF

-1032 GNLKLNADGTV
+1032 GNLKLNADGSV
-1043 NTDANPVV
+1043 NVDANPVV

-1077 TKAPDGYNLLPA
+1077 TKAPNGYNLLPA

-1158 AGAAIV
+1158 AGGAIV

>member
-1 MSWTDSHP
+1 MSWTHSHP
-9 IEPVVYRW
+9 DEPVVYRW

-64 SIPAGDTA
+64 SIPAGDSA

-86 LEFNAKASQL
+86 LEFSATVSQL

-131 RVTGLNADV
+131 RITGLNADV
-140 PAGAAFSLETPAV
+140 PAGAAFSLKTPAV
-153 AEESELSGVSVDAR
+153 AEESELSGMSVDVR
-167 GVAEETTDESTPE
+167 GVAEENPSASADEGSE
-180 SGETSE
+180 ASE
-186 APAEGGAPLEI
+186 APAEDGEPLEV

-204 ARLMAAPNIAP
+204 ARLMAAPNITP
-215 YAAGDITTYAAGDRT
+215 YAAGDHT
-230 ITLQNDGYQEKEF
+230 ITMQNDGYVLKGS
-243 RTYPYTRFIPNFKIP
+243 RYIPNFKIP
-258 VSELSGGKLNLPAGT
+258 AAELPTGRMTIPNGT
-273 VVTLT
+273 VVTL
-278 AKGNSGMASSPDD
+278 KSNVNSYLSTSPDD
-291 FIVYYTNTNGGW
+291 LTVYYTGANGGW
-303 SEVKATYKKINA
+303 YEAKATYKKISA
-315 TTYEVTLPQI
+315 KEYQVTLPQI
-325 TIGGAAQIQFRGV
+325 TIGGNAQIQFKGV
-338 HRTNNN
+338 HRGPDT

-352 APEQCK
+352 VPEPEQCK
-358 SPVERRLAKRELT
+358 EDTKKVARQPRRDLT
-371 AAEFTNGS
+371 DEEYTDGS
-379 PVYVVTSEPVN
+379 PVYVVTSEPKDL
-390 RTRNTSVLRR
+390 RRDTSVLSR
-400 QIDQGRDYQQV
+400 QVNHGRDFRPV
-411 GEKTPWVYNS
+411 GEKSPWVYNA
-421 LAFNSS
+421 LAFNSN

-436 IRGENGDPCYPAGH
+436 KRGLNGDPCYPAGN
-450 LLQINPATGV
+450 LLQINPATGE
-460 VHDLGPILTSGS
+460 VHNLGPILAPGS
-472 TGTPFETSSDRDL
+472 SGTPFESEGDRDF

-496 FVANTS
+496 FVGNAS
-502 TSGTRRLYRIDVD
+502 TSGTRHLYKIDPD
-515 NVTAK
+515 KLTAD
-520 RVFGNQQSFSEDWA
+520 RTLRSAESFAEDWA

-546 QSRSK
+546 QSKAK
-551 AGDKLILERID
+551 AGNSLILERID
-562 TQTGAVK
+562 TQTGAIQ
-569 TWDLTGIKTL
+569 TWDLTKKLKTL
-579 DGHTIS
+579 DGRTIS

-600 NLGFGSGSSDANQL
+600 NLGFGSGSKDANQL

-619 ISNPDS
+619 ITNPDS
-625 ESPTFEL
+625 GSPKFEL
-632 VNIMNNLP
+632 VNIMDNLP

-648 SDLVPPPPALQSNIA
+648 SDLVPPPSRLRSNIA
-663 VKKQRSETKAVNGE
+663 VKKQRSETKVVNGE

-690 ANASSGGTF
+690 DNTSSGGTF
-699 WEYLPTDTHYGVNAS
+699 WEYLPTDTHYGVNAT
-714 GPTAKFEGFGPG
+714 GPTAKFEGFGPE
-726 STLVNGRNPGPNE
+726 STVINGNMPGPDQY
-739 IGPGAGIYAGMT
+739 GSGTGIYAGMT
-751 VPSGADGESRYMKGY
+751 VPSGTDGESRYMMGY

-784 RTDKYGNLKTVC
+784 RTDEYGNLKTVC

-801 AFQATDGEAG
+801 AFQATDGESTPAG

-824 AVDSAP
+824 AVDSTP
-830 QPVPGAANEY
+830 KPVQGAANEY

-853 PGFDTNEVIYGK
+853 PGFDTNEVLYGK

-883 IFKDEFN
+883 VFKDEFN
-890 KPSQPQSYQGAGPYE
+890 KNSQPQSYHGAGPYE
-905 LNKNDTPKIIKPKGV
+905 LNKNETPKIIKPKGV
-920 NGSSGQ
+920 DGSTGQ

-982 WKDTSC
+982 WKDTDC
-988 IPLESK
+988 IPLETK
-994 QMDVLL
+994 ETMDVLL
-1000 EKASYNPDKP
+1000 EKASYNPDNP
-1010 KEIQTDRL
+1010 DEIQTDGL
-1018 LGGAQF
+1018 LDGAQF

-1032 GNLKLNADGTV
+1032 GNLKLNPDGSV

-1077 TKAPDGYNLLPA
+1077 TKAPNGYNLLPA

-1103 VIKVLSGGTAITSNR
+1103 VIKVLSGKTAITSNR

-1164 AAGCLALRRRPA
+1164 AAGCLALRRRRV

>member
-1 MSWTDSHP
+1 MSWTDAHP
-9 IEPVVYRW
+9 AEPVVYRW
-17 RVVGA
+17 RA
-22 FVAALALVFSVAAP
+22 FAAFIAALALIVGVAAP

-52 ALRAE
+52 ALRTE

-64 SIPAGDTA
+64 SLTAGDSA
-72 TFEGHFVDGGTVEE
+72 TFEGHFVDAGTVEE
-86 LEFNAKASQL
+86 LEFTVETAGL
-96 EFEGAAYTLTI
+96 EFEGSAYTLTI

-122 DTTSNAATF
+122 KSTSSSVTF
-131 RVTGLNADV
+131 RITGLSTDV
-140 PAGAAFSLETPAV
+140 PAGAAFSLKTPAV
-153 AEESELSGVSVDAR
+153 AEDSELSGMSVDVR
-167 GVAEETTDESTPE
+167 GVAEETPSTSSTESSETPE
-180 SGETSE
+180 APSE
-186 APAEGGAPLEI
+186 VTEPLEI
-197 SDVDAAP
+197 ADVDEAP
-204 ARLMAAPNIAP
+204 ARLMAAPNITP
-215 YAAGDITTYAAGDRT
+215 YAAGDRT
-230 ITLQNDGYQEKEF
+230 ITMQNDGYVLKGS
-243 RTYPYTRFIPNFKIP
+243 RYIPNFKIP
-258 VSELSGGKLNLPAGT
+258 SDELFGGQLSIPQGT
-273 VVTLT
+273 VVTL
-278 AKGNSGMASSPDD
+278 KSSVNSNLSTNPEDLT
-291 FIVYYTNTNGGW
+291 IYYTGANGGW
-303 SEVKATYKKINA
+303 YEAKATYKKISA
-315 TTYEVTLPQI
+315 KEYQVTLPRI
-325 TIGGAAQIQFRGV
+325 TIGGNAQIQFKGV
-338 HRTNNN
+338 HRGPAN

-352 APEQCK
+352 VPAKEECQD
-358 SPVERRLAKRELT
+358 PVTSRQPKRDLT
-371 AAEFTNGS
+371 PAEFADGS
-379 PVYVVTSEPVN
+379 PVYVVTSEPKD
-390 RTRNTSVLRR
+390 LRR
-400 QIDQGRDYQQV
+400 DTSILSRQVKQGRDFRQV
-411 GEKTPWVYNS
+411 GEPTPWVYNA
-421 LAFNSS
+421 LAFDSS

-436 IRGENGDPCYPAGH
+436 SRGRNGDPCYPAGN
-450 LLQINPATGV
+450 LLQINPATGEV
-460 VHDLGPILTSGS
+460 YNLGPILKAGS
-472 TGTPFETSSDRDL
+472 TGTPFETSGDRDL

-496 FVANTS
+496 FVGNTS
-502 TSGTRRLYRIDVD
+502 TSGSRHLYKVDVD
-515 NVTAK
+515 KVTAQ
-520 RVFGNQQSFSEDWA
+520 RVLGSQKSYSEDWA

-546 QSRSK
+546 QSEAQ

-562 TQTGAVK
+562 TQTGDIR

-579 DGHTIS
+579 DGRTIS

-600 NLGFGSGSSDANQL
+600 NLGFGSGSANANQL

-619 ISNPDS
+619 ITNPDDD
-625 ESPTFEL
+625 SPKFEL

-663 VKKQRSETKAVNGE
+663 VKKQRSETKIVNGE
-677 VRTFWTISVENTT
+677 VRTFWTISLENTT
-690 ANASSGGTF
+690 DNASSGGTF
-699 WEYLPTDTHYGVNAS
+699 WEYLPTDTHYGVNATD
-714 GPTAKFEGFGPG
+714 PKAKFEGFGPG
-726 STLVNGRNPGPNE
+726 STVVNGRGPGPNE
-739 IGPGAGIYAGMT
+739 IKPESGIYAGMD
-751 VPSGADGESRYMKGY
+751 VPSATSGEVGYMKGY

-784 RTDKYGNLKTVC
+784 RKDENGNLKTVC

-801 AFQATDGEAG
+801 AFQATDGESSPAED
-811 SDNVATEACFSKV
+811 DNVATEACFNKV
-824 AVDSAP
+824 AVDSKP

-840 TAKYNVVVAAPDA
+840 TAKYNVVVEAPDA

-875 ATVTGATV
+875 ATVTGASV
-883 IFKDEFN
+883 VFKDEFN
-890 KPSQPQSYQGAGPYE
+890 KTSQPQSYPGAGPYE
-905 LNKNDTPKIIKPKGV
+905 LNKNDTPKIIKPKSKGV
-920 NGSSGQ
+920 GGSTGQ

-955 AGNTRCYTKDGL
+955 AGNSRCYTKGGL
-967 HEPNFGLMNE
+967 HEPKFGLMNE

-982 WKDTSC
+982 RKDTDC
-988 IPLESK
+988 IPLETK
-994 QMDVLL
+994 EMDVLL

-1010 KEIQTDRL
+1010 NEIQTDRL
-1018 LGGAQF
+1018 LDGAEF

-1032 GNLKLNADGTV
+1032 GNLKLNADGSV
-1043 NTDANPVV
+1043 NVDANPVV

-1077 TKAPDGYNLLPA
+1077 TKAPNGYNLLPA

-1164 AAGCLALRRRPA
+1164 AAGCLALRRRWV

>member
-1 MSWTDSHP
+1 MSWTDAHP
-9 IEPVVYRW
+9 AEPVVYRW
-17 RVVGA
+17 RA
-22 FVAALALVFSVAAP
+22 FAAFIAALALIVGVAAP

-52 ALRAE
+52 ALRTE

-64 SIPAGDTA
+64 SLTAGDSA
-72 TFEGHFVDGGTVEE
+72 TFEGHFVDAGTVEE
-86 LEFNAKASQL
+86 LEFTVETAGL
-96 EFEGAAYTLTI
+96 EFEGSAYTLTI

-122 DTTSNAATF
+122 KSTSSSVTF
-131 RVTGLNADV
+131 RITGLSTDV
-140 PAGAAFSLETPAV
+140 PAGAAFSLKTPAV
-153 AEESELSGVSVDAR
+153 AEDSELSGMSVDVR
-167 GVAEETTDESTPE
+167 GVAEETPSTSSTESSETPE
-180 SGETSE
+180 APSE
-186 APAEGGAPLEI
+186 VTEPLEI
-197 SDVDAAP
+197 ADVDEAP
-204 ARLMAAPNIAP
+204 ARLMAAPNITP
-215 YAAGDITTYAAGDRT
+215 YAAGDRT
-230 ITLQNDGYQEKEF
+230 ITMQNDGYVLKGS
-243 RTYPYTRFIPNFKIP
+243 RYIPNFKIP
-258 VSELSGGKLNLPAGT
+258 SDELFGGQLSIPQGT
-273 VVTLT
+273 VVTL
-278 AKGNSGMASSPDD
+278 KSSVNSNLSTNPEDLT
-291 FIVYYTNTNGGW
+291 IYYTGANGGW
-303 SEVKATYKKINA
+303 YEAKATYKKISA
-315 TTYEVTLPQI
+315 KEYQVTLPRI
-325 TIGGAAQIQFRGV
+325 TIGGNAQIQFKGV
-338 HRTNNN
+338 HRGPAN

-352 APEQCK
+352 VPAKEECQD
-358 SPVERRLAKRELT
+358 PVTSRQPKRDLT
-371 AAEFTNGS
+371 PAEFADGS
-379 PVYVVTSEPVN
+379 PVYVVTSEPKD
-390 RTRNTSVLRR
+390 LRR
-400 QIDQGRDYQQV
+400 DTSILSRQVKQGRDFRQV
-411 GEKTPWVYNS
+411 GEPTPWVYNA
-421 LAFNSS
+421 LAFDSS

-436 IRGENGDPCYPAGH
+436 SRGRNGDPCYPAGN
-450 LLQINPATGV
+450 LLQINPATGEV
-460 VHDLGPILTSGS
+460 YNLGPILKAGS
-472 TGTPFETSSDRDL
+472 TGTPFETSGDRDL

-496 FVANTS
+496 FVGNTS
-502 TSGTRRLYRIDVD
+502 TSGSRHLYKVDVD
-515 NVTAK
+515 KVTAQ
-520 RVFGNQQSFSEDWA
+520 RVLGSQKSYSEDWA

-546 QSRSK
+546 QSEAQ

-562 TQTGAVK
+562 TQTGDIR

-579 DGHTIS
+579 DGRTIS

-600 NLGFGSGSSDANQL
+600 NLGFGSGSANANQL

-625 ESPTFEL
+625 GSPTFEL

-663 VKKQRSETKAVNGE
+663 VKKQRSETKIVNGE
-677 VRTFWTISVENTT
+677 VRTFWTISLENTT
-690 ANASSGGTF
+690 DNTSSGGTF
-699 WEYLPTDTHYGVNAS
+699 WEYLPTDTHYGVNATD
-714 GPTAKFEGFGPG
+714 PKAKFEGFGPG
-726 STLVNGRNPGPNE
+726 STVVNGRGPGPNE
-739 IGPGAGIYAGMT
+739 IKPESGIYAGMD
-751 VPSGADGESRYMKGY
+751 VPSATSGEVGYMKGY

-784 RTDKYGNLKTVC
+784 RKDENGNLKTVC

-801 AFQATDGEAG
+801 AFQATDGESSPAED
-811 SDNVATEACFSKV
+811 DNVATEACFNKV
-824 AVDSAP
+824 AVDSKP

-840 TAKYNVVVAAPDA
+840 TAKYNVVVEAPDA

-875 ATVTGATV
+875 ATVTGASV
-883 IFKDEFN
+883 VFKDEFN
-890 KPSQPQSYQGAGPYE
+890 KTSQPQSYPGAGPYE
-905 LNKNDTPKIIKPKGV
+905 LNKNDTPKIIKPKSKGV
-920 NGSSGQ
+920 GGSTGQ

-955 AGNTRCYTKDGL
+955 AGNSRCYTKGGL
-967 HEPNFGLMNE
+967 HEPKFGLMNE

-982 WKDTSC
+982 WKDTDC
-988 IPLESK
+988 IPLETK
-994 QMDVLL
+994 EMDVLL

-1010 KEIQTDRL
+1010 NEIQTDRL
-1018 LGGAQF
+1018 LDGAEF

-1032 GNLKLNADGTV
+1032 GNLKLNADGSV
-1043 NTDANPVV
+1043 NVDANPVV

-1077 TKAPDGYNLLPA
+1077 TKAPNGYNLLPA

-1158 AGAAIV
+1158 AGGAIV

>member
-1 MSWTDSHP
+1 MSWTDAHP
-9 IEPVVYRW
+9 AEPVVYRW
-17 RVVGA
+17 RA
-22 FVAALALVFSVAAP
+22 FAAFIAALALIVGVAAP

-52 ALRAE
+52 ALRTE

-64 SIPAGDTA
+64 SLTAGDSA
-72 TFEGHFVDGGTVEE
+72 TFEGHFVDAGTVEE
-86 LEFNAKASQL
+86 LEFTVETAGL
-96 EFEGAAYTLTI
+96 EFEGSAYTLTI

-122 DTTSNAATF
+122 KSTSSSVTF
-131 RVTGLNADV
+131 RITGLSTDV
-140 PAGAAFSLETPAV
+140 PAGAAFSLKTPAV
-153 AEESELSGVSVDAR
+153 AEDSELSGMSVDVR
-167 GVAEETTDESTPE
+167 GVAEETPSTSSTESSETPE
-180 SGETSE
+180 APSE
-186 APAEGGAPLEI
+186 VTEPLDI
-197 SDVDAAP
+197 ADVDAAP
-204 ARLMAAPNIAP
+204 ARLMAAPNITP
-215 YAAGDITTYAAGDRT
+215 YAAGDRT
-230 ITLQNDGYQEKEF
+230 ITMENDGYVLKGS
-243 RTYPYTRFIPNFKIP
+243 RYIPNFKIP
-258 VSELSGGKLNLPAGT
+258 AGELFGGQLSIPQGT
-273 VVTLT
+273 VVTL
-278 AKGNSGMASSPDD
+278 KSSVNSYLSTNPDD
-291 FIVYYTNTNGGW
+291 LTIYYTGANGGW
-303 SEVKATYKKINA
+303 YEAKVTYKKISA
-315 TTYEVTLPQI
+315 KEYQVTLPQI
-325 TIGGAAQIQFRGV
+325 TIGGTAQIQFKGV
-338 HRTNNN
+338 HRGPAN

-352 APEQCK
+352 VPAKEECQD
-358 SPVERRLAKRELT
+358 PVTSRQPKRDLT
-371 AAEFTNGS
+371 PAEFADGS
-379 PVYVVTSEPVN
+379 PVYVVTSEPKD
-390 RTRNTSVLRR
+390 LRR
-400 QIDQGRDYQQV
+400 DTSILSRQVKQGRDFRQV
-411 GEKTPWVYNS
+411 GESTPWVYNA
-421 LAFNSS
+421 LAFDSS

-436 IRGENGDPCYPAGH
+436 SRGRNGDPCYPAGN
-450 LLQINPATGV
+450 LLQINPATGEV
-460 VHDLGPILTSGS
+460 YNLGPILKAGS
-472 TGTPFETSSDRDL
+472 TGTPFETSGDRDL

-496 FVANTS
+496 FVGNTS
-502 TSGTRRLYRIDVD
+502 TSGSRHLYKVDVD
-515 NVTAK
+515 KVTAQ
-520 RVFGNQQSFSEDWA
+520 RVLGSQKSYSEDWA

-546 QSRSK
+546 QSEAQ

-562 TQTGAVK
+562 TQTGDIR

-579 DGHTIS
+579 DGRTIS

-600 NLGFGSGSSDANQL
+600 NLGFGSGSANANQL

-619 ISNPDS
+619 ITNPDDD
-625 ESPTFEL
+625 SPKFEL

-663 VKKQRSETKAVNGE
+663 VKKQRSETKVVDGE

-690 ANASSGGTF
+690 DNASSGGTF
-699 WEYLPTDTHYGVNAS
+699 WEYLPTDTHYGVNATD
-714 GPTAKFEGFGPG
+714 PKAKFEGFGPG
-726 STLVNGRNPGPNE
+726 STVVNGRGPGPNE
-739 IGPGAGIYAGMT
+739 IKPESGIYAGMD
-751 VPSGADGESRYMKGY
+751 VPSATSGEVGYMKGY

-784 RTDKYGNLKTVC
+784 RKDENGNLKTVC

-801 AFQATDGEAG
+801 AFQATDGESSPAED
-811 SDNVATEACFSKV
+811 DNVATEACLNKV
-824 AVDSAP
+824 AVDNTP
-830 QPVPGAANEY
+830 QPVLGAVNEY
-840 TAKYNVVVAAPDA
+840 TAKYNVVVEAPDA
-853 PGFDTNEVIYGK
+853 PGFDTNDVIYGK

-875 ATVTGATV
+875 ATVTGASV
-883 IFKDEFN
+883 VFKDEFN
-890 KPSQPQSYQGAGPYE
+890 RTSQPQSYLGAGPYE
-905 LNKNDTPKIIKPKGV
+905 LNKNDTPKIIKPKSKGV
-920 NGSSGQ
+920 GGSTGQ

-977 AEMGG
+977 AEIGG
-982 WKDTSC
+982 WKDTDC
-988 IPLESK
+988 IPLETK
-994 QMDVLL
+994 ETMDVLL
-1000 EKASYNPDKP
+1000 EKASYNPDNP
-1010 KEIQTDRL
+1010 DEIQTDGL

-1024 TVHRGDAD
+1024 TVHRGDAN
-1032 GNLKLNADGTV
+1032 GNLKLNADGSV
-1043 NTDANPVV
+1043 NADANPVV

-1077 TKAPDGYNLLPA
+1077 TKAPNGYNLLPA

-1118 CAESDTAANCVK
+1118 CAESDTSANCVK

-1158 AGAAIV
+1158 AGGAIV
-1164 AAGCLALRRRPA
+1164 AAGCLALRRRWV

>member
-9 IEPVVYRW
+9 VEPVVYRW
-17 RVVGA
+17 RALAA
-22 FVAALALVFSVAAP
+22 FIAALALVVGVAAP

-52 ALRAE
+52 ALRTE

-64 SIPAGDTA
+64 SLTAGDSA
-72 TFEGHFVDGGTVEE
+72 TFEGHFVDAGTVEE
-86 LEFNAKASQL
+86 LEFTVETAGL
-96 EFEGAAYTLTI
+96 EFEGSAYTLTI

-122 DTTSNAATF
+122 KSTSSSVTF
-131 RVTGLNADV
+131 RITGLSTDV
-140 PAGAAFSLETPAV
+140 PAGAAFSLKTPAV
-153 AEESELSGVSVDAR
+153 AEDSELSGMSVDVR
-167 GVAEETTDESTPE
+167 GVAEETPSTSSTESSETPE
-180 SGETSE
+180 APSE
-186 APAEGGAPLEI
+186 VTEPLEI
-197 SDVDAAP
+197 ADVDEAP
-204 ARLMAAPNIAP
+204 ARLMAAPNITP
-215 YAAGDITTYAAGDRT
+215 YAAGDRT
-230 ITLQNDGYQEKEF
+230 ITMQNDGYVLKGS
-243 RTYPYTRFIPNFKIP
+243 RYIPNFKIP
-258 VSELSGGKLNLPAGT
+258 AGELFGGQLSIPQGT
-273 VVTLT
+273 VVTL
-278 AKGNSGMASSPDD
+278 KSSVNSYLSTNPDD
-291 FIVYYTNTNGGW
+291 LTIYYTGANGGW
-303 SEVKATYKKINA
+303 YEAKVTYKRISAKEYQVI
-315 TTYEVTLPQI
+315 LPQI
-325 TIGGAAQIQFRGV
+325 TIGGTAQIQFKGV
-338 HRTNNN
+338 HRGPAN

-352 APEQCK
+352 VPAKEECQD
-358 SPVERRLAKRELT
+358 PVTSIQPKRDLT
-371 AAEFTNGS
+371 PAEFADGS
-379 PVYVVTSEPVN
+379 PVYVVTSEPKD
-390 RTRNTSVLRR
+390 LRR
-400 QIDQGRDYQQV
+400 DTSILSRQVNQGRDFRQV
-411 GEKTPWVYNS
+411 GESTPWVYNA
-421 LAFNSS
+421 LAFDSS

-436 IRGENGDPCYPAGH
+436 IRGQNGDPCYPAGN
-450 LLQINPATGV
+450 LLQINPATGEV
-460 VHDLGPILTSGS
+460 YNLGPILKAGS
-472 TGTPFETSSDRDL
+472 TGTPFETSGDRDL

-496 FVANTS
+496 FVGNTS
-502 TSGTRRLYRIDVD
+502 TSGSRHLYKVDVD
-515 NVTAK
+515 KVTAQ
-520 RVFGNQQSFSEDWA
+520 RVLGSQKSYSEDWA

-546 QSRSK
+546 QSK
-551 AGDKLILERID
+551 AQAGDKLILERID
-562 TQTGAVK
+562 TQTGDIR
-569 TWDLTGIKTL
+569 TWDLSGIKTL
-579 DGHTIS
+579 DGRTIS

-600 NLGFGSGSSDANQL
+600 NLGFGSGSANANQL

-619 ISNPDS
+619 ITNPDDD
-625 ESPTFEL
+625 SPKFEL

-663 VKKQRSETKAVNGE
+663 VKKQRSETKVVDGE

-690 ANASSGGTF
+690 DNASSGGTF
-699 WEYLPTDTHYGVNAS
+699 WEYLPTDTHYGVNATD
-714 GPTAKFEGFGPG
+714 PTAKFEGFGPG
-726 STLVNGRNPGPNE
+726 STVVNGRGPGPNE
-739 IGPGAGIYAGMT
+739 IKPESGIYAGMD
-751 VPSGADGESRYMKGY
+751 VPSATSGEVGYMKGY

-784 RTDKYGNLKTVC
+784 RKDENGNLKTVC

-801 AFQATDGEAG
+801 AFQATDGESSPAED
-811 SDNVATEACFSKV
+811 DNVATEACLNKV
-824 AVDSAP
+824 AVDNTP
-830 QPVPGAANEY
+830 QPVLGAVNEY
-840 TAKYNVVVAAPDA
+840 TAKYNVVVEAPDA
-853 PGFDTNEVIYGK
+853 PGFDTNDVIYGK

-883 IFKDEFN
+883 VFKDEFN
-890 KPSQPQSYQGAGPYE
+890 RTSQPQSYLGAGPYE
-905 LNKNDTPKIIKPKGV
+905 LNKNDTPKIIKPKSKGV
-920 NGSSGQ
+920 GGSTGQ

-955 AGNTRCYTKDGL
+955 AGNTRCYTKGGL
-967 HEPNFGLMNE
+967 YEPKFGLMNE

-982 WKDTSC
+982 WKDTDC
-988 IPLESK
+988 IPLGTKET
-994 QMDVLL
+994 MDVLL
-1000 EKASYNPDKP
+1000 EKASYNPDNP
-1010 KEIQTDRL
+1010 DEIQTDGL

-1024 TVHRGDAD
+1024 TVHRSDAN
-1032 GNLKLNADGTV
+1032 GNLKLNADGSV
-1043 NTDANPVV
+1043 NVDANPVV

-1077 TKAPDGYNLLPA
+1077 TKAPNGYNLLPA

-1164 AAGCLALRRRPA
+1164 AAGCLALRRRWV

>member
-9 IEPVVYRW
+9 VEPVVYRW
-17 RVVGA
+17 RALAA
-22 FVAALALVFSVAAP
+22 FIAALALVVGVAAP

-52 ALRAE
+52 TLRTK

-64 SIPAGDTA
+64 SLTVGDSA
-72 TFEGHFVDGGTVEE
+72 TFEGHFVDAGTVEE
-86 LEFNAKASQL
+86 LEFTVETAGL
-96 EFEGAAYTLTI
+96 EFDGSAYTLTI
-107 DGEEIPVREG
+107 DGEVIPVREG

-122 DTTSNAATF
+122 KSTSSSVTF
-131 RVTGLNADV
+131 RITGLSTDV
-140 PAGAAFSLETPAV
+140 PAGAAFSLKTPAV
-153 AEESELSGVSVDAR
+153 VEDSELSGMSVDVR
-167 GVAEETTDESTPE
+167 GVAEETPSTSSTESSETPE
-180 SGETSE
+180 APSE
-186 APAEGGAPLEI
+186 VTEPLEI
-197 SDVDAAP
+197 ADVDEAP
-204 ARLMAAPNIAP
+204 ARLMAAPNITP
-215 YAAGDITTYAAGDRT
+215 YAAGDRT
-230 ITLQNDGYQEKEF
+230 ITMKNDGYVLKGS
-243 RTYPYTRFIPNFKIP
+243 RYIPNFKIP
-258 VSELSGGKLNLPAGT
+258 SGELFGGQLSIPQGT
-273 VVTLT
+273 VVTL
-278 AKGNSGMASSPDD
+278 KSSVNSYLSTNPDD
-291 FIVYYTNTNGGW
+291 LTIYYTGANGGW
-303 SEVKATYKKINA
+303 YETRVTYKRISAKEYQVI
-315 TTYEVTLPQI
+315 LPQI
-325 TIGGAAQIQFRGV
+325 TIGGTAQIQFKGV
-338 HRTNNN
+338 HRGPAD

-352 APEQCK
+352 VPAKEECQD
-358 SPVERRLAKRELT
+358 PVTSRQPKRDLT
-371 AAEFTNGS
+371 PAEFADGS
-379 PVYVVTSEPVN
+379 PVYVVTSEPKD
-390 RTRNTSVLRR
+390 LRR
-400 QIDQGRDYQQV
+400 DTSILSRQVNQGRDFRQV
-411 GEKTPWVYNS
+411 GESTPWVYNA
-421 LAFNSS
+421 LAFDSS

-436 IRGENGDPCYPAGH
+436 IRGQNGDPCYPAGN
-450 LLQINPATGV
+450 LLQINPATGEV
-460 VHDLGPILTSGS
+460 YNLGPILKAGS
-472 TGTPFETSSDRDL
+472 TGTPFETSGDRDL

-496 FVANTS
+496 FVGNTS
-502 TSGTRRLYRIDVD
+502 TSGSRHLYKVDVD
-515 NVTAK
+515 KVTAQ
-520 RVFGNQQSFSEDWA
+520 RVLGSQKSYSEDWA

-546 QSRSK
+546 QSK
-551 AGDKLILERID
+551 AQAGDKLILERID
-562 TQTGAVK
+562 TQTGDIR

-579 DGHTIS
+579 DGRTIS

-600 NLGFGSGSSDANQL
+600 NLGFGSGSANANQL

-619 ISNPDS
+619 ITNPDDD
-625 ESPTFEL
+625 SPKFEL

-663 VKKQRSETKAVNGE
+663 VKKQRSETKVVDGE

-690 ANASSGGTF
+690 DNTSSGGTF

-726 STLVNGRNPGPNE
+726 STVVNGRGPGPNE
-739 IGPGAGIYAGMT
+739 IKPESGIYAGMD
-751 VPSGADGESRYMKGY
+751 VPSATSGEVGYMKGY

-784 RTDKYGNLKTVC
+784 RKDENGNLKTVC

-801 AFQATDGEAG
+801 AFQATDGESSPAED
-811 SDNVATEACFSKV
+811 DNVATEACFNKV
-824 AVDSAP
+824 AVDSTP

-840 TAKYNVVVAAPDA
+840 TAKYNVVVEAPDA
-853 PGFDTNEVIYGK
+853 PGFDTNDVIYGK

-883 IFKDEFN
+883 VFKDEFN
-890 KPSQPQSYQGAGPYE
+890 RTSQPQSYLGAGPYE
-905 LNKNDTPKIIKPKGV
+905 LNKNDTPKIIKPKSKGV
-920 NGSSGQ
+920 GGSTGQ

-977 AEMGG
+977 AEIGG
-982 WKDTSC
+982 WKDTDC
-988 IPLESK
+988 IPLETK
-994 QMDVLL
+994 ETMDVLL
-1000 EKASYNPDKP
+1000 EKASYNPDNP
-1010 KEIQTDRL
+1010 DEIQTDGL

-1024 TVHRGDAD
+1024 TVHRGDAN
-1032 GNLKLNADGTV
+1032 GNLKLNADGSV
-1043 NTDANPVV
+1043 NADANPVV

-1077 TKAPDGYNLLPA
+1077 TKAPNGYNLLPA

-1118 CAESDTAANCVK
+1118 CAESDTSANCVK

-1158 AGAAIV
+1158 AGGAIV
-1164 AAGCLALRRRPA
+1164 AAGCLALRRRWA

>member
-22 FVAALALVFSVAAP
+22 FVVALALVFSVAAP

-122 DTTSNAATF
+122 DTTSSAATF

-140 PAGAAFSLETPAV
+140 PAGAAFSLKTPAV
-153 AEESELSGVSVDAR
+153 AEESELSGMSIDAR
-167 GVAEETTDESTPE
+167 GVAEENASAPADEDSE
-180 SGETSE
+180 ASE
-186 APAEGGAPLEI
+186 APAEDGEPLEV

-204 ARLMAAPNIAP
+204 ARLMAAPNITP
-215 YAAGDITTYAAGDRT
+215 YAAGDHT
-230 ITLQNDGYQEKEF
+230 ITMQNDGYVLKG
-243 RTYPYTRFIPNFKIP
+243 TRYIPNFKIP
-258 VSELSGGKLNLPAGT
+258 SAELPTGRMTIPNGT
-273 VVTLT
+273 VVTL
-278 AKGNSGMASSPDD
+278 KSNVNSYLSTSPDD
-291 FIVYYTNTNGGW
+291 LTVYYTGANGGW
-303 SEVKATYKKINA
+303 YEAKATYKKISA
-315 TTYEVTLPQI
+315 KEYQVTLPQI
-325 TIGGAAQIQFRGV
+325 TIGGNAQIQFKGV
-338 HRTNNN
+338 HRGPDT

-352 APEQCK
+352 VPEPEQCK
-358 SPVERRLAKRELT
+358 EDTKKVARQPRRDLT
-371 AAEFTNGS
+371 DEEYTDGS
-379 PVYVVTSEPVN
+379 PVYVVTSEPKDL
-390 RTRNTSVLRR
+390 RRDTSVLSR
-400 QIDQGRDYQQV
+400 QVNHGRDFRPV
-411 GEKTPWVYNS
+411 GEKSPWVYNA
-421 LAFNSS
+421 LAFNSN

-436 IRGENGDPCYPAGH
+436 KRGLNGDPCYPAGN
-450 LLQINPATGV
+450 LLQINPATGE
-460 VHDLGPILTSGS
+460 VHNLGPILAPGS
-472 TGTPFETSSDRDL
+472 SGTPFESEGDRDF

-496 FVANTS
+496 FVGNAS
-502 TSGTRRLYRIDVD
+502 TSGTRHLYKIDPD
-515 NVTAK
+515 KLTAD
-520 RVFGNQQSFSEDWA
+520 RTLRSAESFAEDWA

-546 QSRSK
+546 QSK
-551 AGDKLILERID
+551 AKADNSLILERID
-562 TQTGAVK
+562 TQTGAIQ
-569 TWDLTGIKTL
+569 TWDLTKKLKTL
-579 DGHTIS
+579 DGRTIS

-600 NLGFGSGSSDANQL
+600 NLGFGSGSKDANQL

-619 ISNPDS
+619 ITNPDS
-625 ESPTFEL
+625 GSPKFEL
-632 VNIMNNLP
+632 VNIMDNLP

-648 SDLVPPPPALQSNIA
+648 SDLLPPPSRLRSNIA
-663 VKKQRSETKAVNGE
+663 VKKQRSETKVVNGE

-690 ANASSGGTF
+690 DNTSSGGTF
-699 WEYLPTDTHYGVNAS
+699 WEYLPTDTHYGVNAT
-714 GPTAKFEGFGPG
+714 GPTAKFEGFGEG
-726 STLVNGRNPGPNE
+726 STEVNGHKPGPDQ
-739 IGPGAGIYAGMT
+739 IAPGTGIYAGMT

-883 IFKDEFN
+883 VFKDEFN
-890 KPSQPQSYQGAGPYE
+890 KTSQPQSYQGAGPYE

-926 HVYEVTVRFKLDRSK
+926 HVYEVTVRFKLDRTK
-941 LDSTSVPAGYPSQP
+941 LNSTSVPAGYPSQP
-955 AGNTRCYTKDGL
+955 AGNSRCYTKGGL
-967 HEPNFGLMNE
+967 YEPKFGLMNE

-982 WKDTSC
+982 WKDTDC
-988 IPLESK
+988 IPLETK
-994 QMDVLL
+994 ETMDVLL
-1000 EKASYNPDKP
+1000 EKASYNPDNP
-1010 KEIQTDRL
+1010 DEIQTDGL

-1077 TKAPDGYNLLPA
+1077 TKAPKGYNLLPA
-1089 PIKFSTEWDQNGNA
+1089 PIKFSTKWDQNGNA
-1103 VIKVLSGGTAITSNR
+1103 VIEVLSGGTAITSNR

-1130 KIGVLQ
+1130 KVGILQ

-1164 AAGCLALRRRPA
+1164 AAGCLALRRRWV

>member
-9 IEPVVYRW
+9 VEPVVYRW
-17 RVVGA
+17 RALAA
-22 FVAALALVFSVAAP
+22 FIAALALVVGVAAP

-52 ALRAE
+52 ALRTE

-64 SIPAGDTA
+64 SLTAGDSA
-72 TFEGHFVDGGTVEE
+72 TFEGHFVDAGTVEE
-86 LEFNAKASQL
+86 LEFTVETAGL
-96 EFEGAAYTLTI
+96 EFEGSAYTLTI

-122 DTTSNAATF
+122 KSTSSSVTF
-131 RVTGLNADV
+131 RITGLSTDV
-140 PAGAAFSLETPAV
+140 PAGAAFSLKTPAV
-153 AEESELSGVSVDAR
+153 AEDSELSGMSVDVR
-167 GVAEETTDESTPE
+167 GVAEETPSTSSTESSETPE
-180 SGETSE
+180 APSE
-186 APAEGGAPLEI
+186 VTEPLEI
-197 SDVDAAP
+197 ADVDEAP
-204 ARLMAAPNIAP
+204 ARLMAAPNITP
-215 YAAGDITTYAAGDRT
+215 YAAGDRT
-230 ITLQNDGYQEKEF
+230 ITMQNDGYVLKGS
-243 RTYPYTRFIPNFKIP
+243 RYIPNFKIP
-258 VSELSGGKLNLPAGT
+258 AGELFGGQLSIPQGT
-273 VVTLT
+273 VVTL
-278 AKGNSGMASSPDD
+278 KSSVNSYLSTNPDD
-291 FIVYYTNTNGGW
+291 LTIYYTGANGGW
-303 SEVKATYKKINA
+303 YEAKVTYKRISAKEYQVI
-315 TTYEVTLPQI
+315 LPQI
-325 TIGGAAQIQFRGV
+325 TIGGTAQIQFKGV
-338 HRTNNN
+338 HRGPAN

-352 APEQCK
+352 VPAKEECQD
-358 SPVERRLAKRELT
+358 PVTSRQPKRDLT
-371 AAEFTNGS
+371 PAEFADGS
-379 PVYVVTSEPVN
+379 PVYVVTSEPKD
-390 RTRNTSVLRR
+390 LRR
-400 QIDQGRDYQQV
+400 DTSILSRQVNQGRDFRQV
-411 GEKTPWVYNS
+411 GESTPWVYNA
-421 LAFNSS
+421 LAFDSS

-436 IRGENGDPCYPAGH
+436 IRGQNGDPCYPAGN
-450 LLQINPATGV
+450 LLQINPATGEV
-460 VHDLGPILTSGS
+460 YNLGPILKAGS
-472 TGTPFETSSDRDL
+472 TGTPFETSGDRDL

-496 FVANTS
+496 FVGNTS
-502 TSGTRRLYRIDVD
+502 TSGSRHLYKVDVD
-515 NVTAK
+515 KVTAQ
-520 RVFGNQQSFSEDWA
+520 RVLGSQKSYSEDWA

-546 QSRSK
+546 QSK
-551 AGDKLILERID
+551 AQAGDKLILERID
-562 TQTGAVK
+562 TQTGDIR

-579 DGHTIS
+579 DGRTIS

-600 NLGFGSGSSDANQL
+600 NLGFGSGSANANQL

-619 ISNPDS
+619 ITNPDDD
-625 ESPTFEL
+625 SPKFEL

-663 VKKQRSETKAVNGE
+663 VKKQRSETKVVDGE

-690 ANASSGGTF
+690 DNASSGGTF
-699 WEYLPTDTHYGVNAS
+699 WEYLPTDTHYGVNATD
-714 GPTAKFEGFGPG
+714 PTAKFEGFGPG
-726 STLVNGRNPGPNE
+726 STVVNGRGPGPNE
-739 IGPGAGIYAGMT
+739 IKPESGIYAGMD
-751 VPSGADGESRYMKGY
+751 VPSATSGEVGYMKGY

-784 RTDKYGNLKTVC
+784 RKDENGNLKTVC

-801 AFQATDGEAG
+801 AFQATDGESSPAED
-811 SDNVATEACFSKV
+811 DNVATEACLNKV
-824 AVDSAP
+824 AVDNTP
-830 QPVPGAANEY
+830 QPVLGAVNEY
-840 TAKYNVVVAAPDA
+840 TAKYNVVVEAPDA
-853 PGFDTNEVIYGK
+853 PGFDTNDVIYGK

-883 IFKDEFN
+883 VFKDEFN
-890 KPSQPQSYQGAGPYE
+890 RTSQPQSYLGAGPYE
-905 LNKNDTPKIIKPKGV
+905 LNKNDTPKIIKPKSKGV
-920 NGSSGQ
+920 GGSTGQ

-977 AEMGG
+977 AEIGG
-982 WKDTSC
+982 WKDTDC
-988 IPLESK
+988 IPLETK
-994 QMDVLL
+994 ETMDVLL
-1000 EKASYNPDKP
+1000 EKASYNPDNP
-1010 KEIQTDRL
+1010 DEIQTDGL

-1024 TVHRGDAD
+1024 TVHRSDAN
-1032 GNLKLNADGTV
+1032 GNLKLNADGSV
-1043 NTDANPVV
+1043 NVDANPVV

-1077 TKAPDGYNLLPA
+1077 TKAPNGYNLLPA

-1164 AAGCLALRRRPA
+1164 AAGCLALRRRWV

>member
-1 MSWTDSHP
+1 MSWTDAHP
-9 IEPVVYRW
+9 AEPVVYRW
-17 RVVGA
+17 RA
-22 FVAALALVFSVAAP
+22 FAAFIAALALIVGVAAP

-52 ALRAE
+52 ALRTE

-64 SIPAGDTA
+64 SLTAGDSA
-72 TFEGHFVDGGTVEE
+72 TFEGHFVDAGTVEE
-86 LEFNAKASQL
+86 LEFTVETAGL
-96 EFEGAAYTLTI
+96 EFEGSAYTLTI

-122 DTTSNAATF
+122 KSTSSSVTF
-131 RVTGLNADV
+131 RITGLSTDV
-140 PAGAAFSLETPAV
+140 PAGAAFSLKTPAV
-153 AEESELSGVSVDAR
+153 AEDSELSGMSVDVR
-167 GVAEETTDESTPE
+167 GVAEETPSTSSTESSETPE
-180 SGETSE
+180 APSE
-186 APAEGGAPLEI
+186 VTEPLEI
-197 SDVDAAP
+197 ADVDEAP
-204 ARLMAAPNIAP
+204 ARLMAAPNITP
-215 YAAGDITTYAAGDRT
+215 YAAGDRT
-230 ITLQNDGYQEKEF
+230 ITMQNDGYVLKGS
-243 RTYPYTRFIPNFKIP
+243 RYIPNFKIP
-258 VSELSGGKLNLPAGT
+258 SDELFGGQLSIPQGT
-273 VVTLT
+273 VVTL
-278 AKGNSGMASSPDD
+278 KSSVNSNLSTNPEDLT
-291 FIVYYTNTNGGW
+291 IYYTGANGGW
-303 SEVKATYKKINA
+303 YEAKATYKKISA
-315 TTYEVTLPQI
+315 KEYQVTLPRI
-325 TIGGAAQIQFRGV
+325 TIGGNAQIQFKGV
-338 HRTNNN
+338 HRGPAN

-352 APEQCK
+352 VPAKEECQD
-358 SPVERRLAKRELT
+358 PVTSRQPKRDLT
-371 AAEFTNGS
+371 PAEFADGS
-379 PVYVVTSEPVN
+379 PVYVVTSEPKD
-390 RTRNTSVLRR
+390 LRR
-400 QIDQGRDYQQV
+400 DTSILSRQVKQGRDFRQV
-411 GEKTPWVYNS
+411 GEPTPWVYNA
-421 LAFNSS
+421 LAFDSS

-436 IRGENGDPCYPAGH
+436 SRGRNGDPCYPAGN
-450 LLQINPATGV
+450 LLQINPATGEV
-460 VHDLGPILTSGS
+460 YNLGPILKAGS
-472 TGTPFETSSDRDL
+472 TGTPFETSGDRDL

-496 FVANTS
+496 FVGNTS
-502 TSGTRRLYRIDVD
+502 TSGSRHLYKVDVD
-515 NVTAK
+515 KVTAQ
-520 RVFGNQQSFSEDWA
+520 RVLGSQKSYSEDWA

-546 QSRSK
+546 QSEAQ

-562 TQTGAVK
+562 TQTGDIR

-579 DGHTIS
+579 DGRTIS

-600 NLGFGSGSSDANQL
+600 NLGFGSGSANANQL

-619 ISNPDS
+619 ITNPDDD
-625 ESPTFEL
+625 SPKFEL

-663 VKKQRSETKAVNGE
+663 VKKQRSETKIVNGE
-677 VRTFWTISVENTT
+677 VRTFWTISLENTT
-690 ANASSGGTF
+690 DNASSGGTF
-699 WEYLPTDTHYGVNAS
+699 WEYLPTDTHYGVNATD
-714 GPTAKFEGFGPG
+714 PKAKFEGFGPG
-726 STLVNGRNPGPNE
+726 STVVNGRGPGPNE
-739 IGPGAGIYAGMT
+739 IKPESGIYAGMD
-751 VPSGADGESRYMKGY
+751 VPSATSGEVGYMKGY

-784 RTDKYGNLKTVC
+784 RKDENGNLKTVC

-801 AFQATDGEAG
+801 AFQATDGESSPAED
-811 SDNVATEACFSKV
+811 DNVATEACFNKV
-824 AVDSAP
+824 AVDSKP

-840 TAKYNVVVAAPDA
+840 TAKYNVVVEAPDA

-875 ATVTGATV
+875 ATVTGASV
-883 IFKDEFN
+883 VFKDEFN
-890 KPSQPQSYQGAGPYE
+890 KTSQPQSYPGAGPYE
-905 LNKNDTPKIIKPKGV
+905 LNKNDTPKIIKPKSKGV
-920 NGSSGQ
+920 GGSTGQ

-955 AGNTRCYTKDGL
+955 AGNSRCYTKGGL
-967 HEPNFGLMNE
+967 HEPKFGLMNE

-982 WKDTSC
+982 WKDTDC
-988 IPLESK
+988 IPLETK
-994 QMDVLL
+994 EMDVLL

-1010 KEIQTDRL
+1010 NEIQTDRL
-1018 LGGAQF
+1018 LDGAEF

-1032 GNLKLNADGTV
+1032 GNLKLNADGSV
-1043 NTDANPVV
+1043 NVDANPVV

-1077 TKAPDGYNLLPA
+1077 TKAPNGYNLLPA

-1158 AGAAIV
+1158 AGGAIV

>member
-9 IEPVVYRW
+9 IEPVLYRW

-117 DNLVV
+117 DSLVV

-167 GVAEETTDESTPE
+167 GVAEETTSTSSPE
-180 SGETSE
+180 SSE
-186 APAEGGAPLEI
+186 ALEAPSEVTEPLDI
-197 SDVDAAP
+197 ADVDAAP
-204 ARLMAAPNIAP
+204 ARLMAAPNITP
-215 YAAGDITTYAAGDRT
+215 YAAGDRT
-230 ITLQNDGYQEKEF
+230 ITMVNDGYVLKGS
-243 RTYPYTRFIPNFKIP
+243 RYIPNFKIP
-258 VSELSGGKLNLPAGT
+258 SGELFGGQLSIPQGT
-273 VVTLT
+273 VVTL
-278 AKGNSGMASSPDD
+278 KSSVNSYLSTNPDD
-291 FIVYYTNTNGGW
+291 LTIYYTGANGGW
-303 SEVKATYKKINA
+303 YEAKVTYKRISAKEYQVI
-315 TTYEVTLPQI
+315 LPQI
-325 TIGGAAQIQFRGV
+325 TIGGTAQIQFKGV
-338 HRTNNN
+338 HRGPDN

-352 APEQCK
+352 VPAKEECQD
-358 SPVERRLAKRELT
+358 PVTSRQPKRELT
-371 AAEFTNGS
+371 PAEFADGS
-379 PVYVVTSEPVN
+379 PVYVVTSEPAG
-390 RTRNTSVLRR
+390 RTRDTSVLRR
-400 QIDQGRDYQQV
+400 QIDQGRDYRQV

-460 VHDLGPILTSGS
+460 VHNLGPILTSGS

-546 QSRSK
+546 QSRSQ

-579 DGHTIS
+579 DGRTIS

-600 NLGFGSGSSDANQL
+600 NLGFGSGSSAANQL

-883 IFKDEFN
+883 VFKDEFN
-890 KPSQPQSYQGAGPYE
+890 KTSQPQSYQGAGPYE

-926 HVYEVTVRFKLDRSK
+926 HVYEVTVRFKLDRTK
-941 LDSTSVPAGYPSQP
+941 LNSTSVPAGYPSQP
-955 AGNTRCYTKDGL
+955 AGNSRCYTKDGL

-988 IPLESK
+988 IPLETK

-1000 EKASYNPDKP
+1000 EKVSYDPAAPDK
-1010 KEIQTDRL
+1010 IQTDEL
-1018 LGGAQF
+1018 LDGAQF

-1077 TKAPDGYNLLPA
+1077 TKAPDGYNLLPT

-1103 VIKVLSGGTAITSNR
+1103 VIEVLSGGTAITSNR

-1130 KIGVLQ
+1130 KVGILQ

-1164 AAGCLALRRRPA
+1164 AAGCLALRRRWV

>member
-9 IEPVVYRW
+9 VEPVVYRW
-17 RVVGA
+17 RALAA
-22 FVAALALVFSVAAP
+22 FIAALALVVGVAAP

-52 ALRAE
+52 ALRTE

-64 SIPAGDTA
+64 SLTAGDSA
-72 TFEGHFVDGGTVEE
+72 TFEGHFVDAGTVEE
-86 LEFNAKASQL
+86 LEFTVETAGL
-96 EFEGAAYTLTI
+96 EFEGSAYTLTI

-122 DTTSNAATF
+122 KSTSSSVTF
-131 RVTGLNADV
+131 RITGLSTDV
-140 PAGAAFSLETPAV
+140 PAGAAFSLKTPAV
-153 AEESELSGVSVDAR
+153 AEDSELSGMSVDVR
-167 GVAEETTDESTPE
+167 GVAEETPSTSSTESSETPE
-180 SGETSE
+180 APSE
-186 APAEGGAPLEI
+186 VTEPLEI
-197 SDVDAAP
+197 ADVDEAP
-204 ARLMAAPNIAP
+204 ARLMAAPNITP
-215 YAAGDITTYAAGDRT
+215 YAAGDRT
-230 ITLQNDGYQEKEF
+230 ITMQNDGYVLKGS
-243 RTYPYTRFIPNFKIP
+243 RYIPNFKIP
-258 VSELSGGKLNLPAGT
+258 AGELFGGQLSIPQGT
-273 VVTLT
+273 VVTL
-278 AKGNSGMASSPDD
+278 KSSVNSYLSTNPDD
-291 FIVYYTNTNGGW
+291 LTIYYTGANGGW
-303 SEVKATYKKINA
+303 YEAKVTYKRISAKEYQVI
-315 TTYEVTLPQI
+315 LPQI
-325 TIGGAAQIQFRGV
+325 TIGGTAQIQFKGV
-338 HRTNNN
+338 HRGPAN

-352 APEQCK
+352 VPAKEECQD
-358 SPVERRLAKRELT
+358 PVTSRQPKRDLT
-371 AAEFTNGS
+371 PAEFADGS
-379 PVYVVTSEPVN
+379 PVYVVTSEPKD
-390 RTRNTSVLRR
+390 LRR
-400 QIDQGRDYQQV
+400 DTSILSRQVNQGRDFRQV
-411 GEKTPWVYNS
+411 GESTPWVYNA
-421 LAFNSS
+421 LAFDSS

-436 IRGENGDPCYPAGH
+436 IRGQNGDPCYPAGN
-450 LLQINPATGV
+450 LLQINPATGEV
-460 VHDLGPILTSGS
+460 YNLGPILKAGS
-472 TGTPFETSSDRDL
+472 TGTPFETSGDRDL

-496 FVANTS
+496 FVGNTS
-502 TSGTRRLYRIDVD
+502 TSGSRHLYKVDVD
-515 NVTAK
+515 KVTAQ
-520 RVFGNQQSFSEDWA
+520 RVLGSQKSYSEDWA

-546 QSRSK
+546 QSK
-551 AGDKLILERID
+551 AQAGDKLILERID
-562 TQTGAVK
+562 TQTGDIR
-569 TWDLTGIKTL
+569 TWDLSGIKTL
-579 DGHTIS
+579 DGRTIS

-600 NLGFGSGSSDANQL
+600 NLGFGSGSANANQL

-619 ISNPDS
+619 ITNPDDD
-625 ESPTFEL
+625 SPKFEL

-663 VKKQRSETKAVNGE
+663 VKKQRSETKVVDGE

-690 ANASSGGTF
+690 DNASSGGTF
-699 WEYLPTDTHYGVNAS
+699 WEYLPTDTHYGVNATD
-714 GPTAKFEGFGPG
+714 PTAKFEGFGPG
-726 STLVNGRNPGPNE
+726 STVVNGRGPGPNE
-739 IGPGAGIYAGMT
+739 IKPESGIYAGMD
-751 VPSGADGESRYMKGY
+751 VPSATSGEVGYMKGY

-784 RTDKYGNLKTVC
+784 RKDENGNLKTVC

-801 AFQATDGEAG
+801 AFQATDGESSPAED
-811 SDNVATEACFSKV
+811 DNVATEACLNKV
-824 AVDSAP
+824 AVDNTP
-830 QPVPGAANEY
+830 QPVLGAVNEY
-840 TAKYNVVVAAPDA
+840 TAKYNVVVEAPDA
-853 PGFDTNEVIYGK
+853 PGFDTNDVIYGK

-883 IFKDEFN
+883 VFKDEFN
-890 KPSQPQSYQGAGPYE
+890 RTSQPQSYLGAGPYE
-905 LNKNDTPKIIKPKGV
+905 LNKNDTPKIIKPKSKGV
-920 NGSSGQ
+920 GGSTGQ

-955 AGNTRCYTKDGL
+955 AGNTRCYTKGGL
-967 HEPNFGLMNE
+967 YEPKFGLMNE

-982 WKDTSC
+982 WKDTDC
-988 IPLESK
+988 IPLGTKET
-994 QMDVLL
+994 MDVLL
-1000 EKASYNPDKP
+1000 EKASYNPDNP
-1010 KEIQTDRL
+1010 DEIQTDGL

-1024 TVHRGDAD
+1024 TVHRSDAN
-1032 GNLKLNADGTV
+1032 GNLKLNADGSV
-1043 NTDANPVV
+1043 NVDANPVV

-1077 TKAPDGYNLLPA
+1077 TKAPNGYNLLPA

-1164 AAGCLALRRRPA
+1164 AAGCLALRRRWV